1 MKKQLLFLFFA
12 LLALCASAAVGDT
25 FSVGKLNYQVTS
37 NGTTEDYPQ
46 VTVTG
51 LSAEGKA
58 ISSLNLQIQSTVL
71 YNGTRYRVT
80 EIGAYAFYAQKNL
93 VTLWV
98 RWGILRIKNN
108 AFQSCTNLTQARLA
122 SSVDYIESLAFNNCS
137 SLKYVFYANTYFIDS
152 HYASNCMPNNS
163 GMILLVS
170 KAAKNTV
177 ERAKGIAAFKN
188 FATIYR
194 NHEAFDFAFTDGGY
208 YVVSTLPDDKP
219 NKNRHGVFQ
228 LVGLNS
234 SNTEYAPTA
243 SSYTVDGYTYDL
255 AEVTYN
261 ACESNSNLKSVD
273 LSSLSHLKKIDEYA
287 FKDCSALT
295 RIILNSSTPLSIRK
309 EAFANCTSLTT
320 LNLTSN
326 VSVFYAS
333 AVNGC
338 SNLETITV
346 STHNK
351 HLCDVNGIVYS
362 KNKTVLERCPPGH
375 NTTMFNHYSFP
386 STLKEI
392 GFSAFATCKKIQK
405 IYIPYG
411 VKSIG
416 ICFQECTGL
425 TTLQIPSSVTGFGYG
440 TFGNI
445 PNLTYLYCNFSTPP
459 SGMPVGP
466 YSSAPRHTLYVP
478 DEAIEAY
485 KKATYWSTW
494 KNIKGGAYD
503 ATTIDAVETLR
514 YTIHSNKAETINGNS
529 YDGRAMLVYAPDPT
543 TVYSQTYAVPDYVRL
558 PNGKKY
564 AVTAINSNVCSGGMR
579 ASATLT
585 LGANVDSIF
594 SNAFQGKTKLTRL
607 KLNSNLTYIGVNAFY
622 DCRISNDLVLPYGF
636 KKLSPG
642 AFYNNSFKR
651 FVIPGSLISLANTCL
666 ARNNN
671 LEELIIN
678 DPYWARF
685 TSWDLTK
692 IPTSCKLYV
701 PVGSVE
707 AYKNNEKWGKL
718 KVMAG
723 SYDFT
728 YNNANPN
735 RTMFHMTVTSSTPL
749 TVDGMTYAGK
759 AKYVYHPANMTLE
772 SDTTFVCS
780 NYEIDRTNDGS
791 KKYLMTEFGDSAFIW
806 CEQLT
811 NVRVERMKHLERIG
825 NSAFRGTKI
834 TRFTVPASCSHIG
847 NMAFSACSKLSELML
862 RRNQNRTYGR
872 LFYQLNATNFNCYIN
887 WKDHYNLYL
896 DVKNWPTSPGRPAFI
911 DQLTGWVQINDGSTV
926 STFSVHHPV
935 DWNASG
941 LNAYIV
947 TDYDKNKNIAS
958 TMKIGRT
965 SIANGGVLIDG
976 YKQNVIYKL
985 KRPSTV
991 PTSPKNLLLGA
1002 SGVLNLDY
1010 FQVAYVFDKKDKY
1023 FWKPSSGYRAEAGSA
1038 FLQLTNTQAG
1048 NTTKVYIDRWSNAT
1062 GDING
1067 DGEVNV
1073 SDVTAL
1079 INKILGSST
1088 YSDAVCD
1095 INGDG
1100 EINVS
1105 DVTALIN
1112 MILK

>member
-1 MKKQLLFLFFA
+1 MKRFLLSTVIA
-12 LLALCASAAVGDT
+12 LMALCASAAIGDT

-80 EIGAYAFYAQKNL
+80 EIGSYAFYAQKNL

-98 RWGILRIKNN
+98 RWGIRRIKNN

-122 SSVDYIESLAFNNCS
+122 SSVDHIESLAFNNCS
-137 SLKYVFYANTYFIDS
+137 SLKYVFCANDYIKDS
-152 HYASNCMPNNS
+152 NYASNCMPNNS
-163 GMILLVS
+163 GMVLIVS
-170 KAAKNTV
+170 NTAKNTV

-194 NHEAFDFAFTDGGY
+194 NYEAFDFAFTDGGY
-208 YVVSTLPDDKP
+208 YVASNLPDEKP
-219 NKNRHGVFQ
+219 NKNRHGVFK

-261 ACESNSNLKSVD
+261 ACESNTNLKTVD
-273 LSSLSHLKKIDEYA
+273 LSRLSYLRAINDYA
-287 FKDCSALT
+287 FKGCSALT
-295 RIILNSSTPLSIRK
+295 TIKLNSSTSLSIYS

-326 VSVFYAS
+326 VYDIYGS

-338 SNLETITV
+338 SNLKTITV
-346 STHNK
+346 STLNK

-362 KNKTVLERCPPGH
+362 KDKTELVRCPPGH
-375 NTTMFNHYSFP
+375 NTTIFNHSSFP
-386 STLKEI
+386 STLEKI
-392 GFSAFATCKKIQK
+392 GNRAFATCKKIQM
-405 IYIPYG
+405 IHIPYG
-411 VKSIG
+411 VKTIEM
-416 ICFQECTGL
+416 CFQECTGL
-425 TTLQIPSSVTGFGYG
+425 TTLQIPSSVTTFGYAMWG
-440 TFGNI
+440 DI
-445 PNLTYLYCNFSTPP
+445 PNLTYFYYNFSTPP
-459 SGMPVGP
+459 SGMPYGP
-466 YSSAPRHTLYVP
+466 YSSAPRLTLYVP

-494 KNIKGGAYD
+494 KYIKGGAYD
-503 ATTIDAVETLR
+503 VTTNDAMQTLR

-529 YDGRAMLVYAPDPT
+529 YAGRAMLVYAPDPT
-543 TVYSQTYAVPDYVRL
+543 VYSQTYAVPDHVTL
-558 PNGKKY
+558 ANGKKY

-594 SNAFQGKTKLTRL
+594 SNAFKGKTMLTGL
-607 KLNSNLTYIGVNAFY
+607 KLNSKLTYIGVNAFY
-622 DCRISNDLVLPYGF
+622 DCRIANDLALPYGF
-636 KKLSPG
+636 KKLSSG

-651 FVIPGSLISLANTCL
+651 FLIPGSLISLANTCL
-666 ARNNN
+666 ARNNY
-671 LEELIIN
+671 LEELVIN
-678 DPYWARF
+678 DRCWANY
-685 TSWDLTK
+685 TTWDLTK

-701 PVGSVE
+701 PVGSEE
-707 AYKNNEKWGKL
+707 AYKKNEKWGKL
-718 KVMAG
+718 NVMEG

-728 YNNANPN
+728 FNNADPYG
-735 RTMFHMTVTSSTPL
+735 TIYHMTVTSGTPL
-749 TVDGMTYAGK
+749 TVDGVTYAGK
-759 AKYVYHPANMTLE
+759 AKYVYHPANMTLGRY
-772 SDTTFVCS
+772 STFECD
-780 NYEIDRTNDGS
+780 NYETDRTNGGS
-791 KKYLMTEFGDSAFIW
+791 KKYLMTEFGDKVLKW
-806 CEQLT
+806 CDQVT
-811 NVRVERMKHLERIG
+811 TMRVDRMKHLERIG
-825 NSAFRGTKI
+825 NSAFRGTNI
-834 TRFTVPASCSHIG
+834 TQFTVPASCTSIG
-847 NMAFSACSKLSELML
+847 DEAFFDCRKLSELML
-862 RRNQNRTYGR
+862 MRNQNRTYGFR
-872 LFYQLNATNFNCYIN
+872 FYGRNASDFMCYAY
-887 WKDHYNLYL
+887 WKDHYKVYSEAC
-896 DVKNWPTSPGRPAFI
+896 NWTALSGWPSPR
-911 DQLTGWVQINDGSTV
+911 DLVNGWVQINDGSTV
-926 STFSVHHPV
+926 STFSVCHPV

-947 TDYDKNKNIAS
+947 TDYDKNKKIAS
-958 TMKIGRT
+958 TMKVAIT
-965 SIANGGVLIDG
+965 STAYGGVLIDG

-991 PTSPKNLLLGA
+991 PTNPNNLLLGA
-1002 SGVLNLDY
+1002 PNGADLNK
-1010 FQVAYVFDKKDKY
+1010 FQVGYVFDKKDKY

-1038 FLQLTNTQAG
+1038 FLRLTNTQAG
-1048 NTTKVYIDRWSNAT
+1048 NTTKVYIDRWYKAT

-1067 DGEVNV
+1067 DGEINV

-1088 YSDAVCD
+1088 YSDASCD

-1112 MILK
+1112 LILK

>member
-1 MKKQLLFLFFA
+1 MKRFLLSTVIA
-12 LLALCASAAVGDT
+12 LMALCASAAIGDT
-25 FSVGKLNYQVTS
+25 FSVGKLNYLVTS

-58 ISSLNLQIQSTVL
+58 KSSLNLQIQSTVL

-80 EIGAYAFYAQKNL
+80 EIGSYAFYAQKNL

-98 RWGILRIKNN
+98 RWGITRIKNN

-137 SLKYVFYANTYFIDS
+137 SLKYVFCANDYIKDS
-152 HYASNCMPNNS
+152 NYASNCMPNNS
-163 GMILLVS
+163 GMVLLVS
-170 KAAKNTV
+170 NTAKNTV

-208 YVVSTLPDDKP
+208 YVASNLPDEKP
-219 NKNRHGVFQ
+219 NKNRHGVFK

-261 ACESNSNLKSVD
+261 ACESYSNLKTVD
-273 LSSLSHLKKIDEYA
+273 LSRLSYLRAIKDYA
-287 FKDCSALT
+287 FKGCSALT
-295 RIILNSSTPLSIRK
+295 TIKLNSSTSLIIYS

-326 VSVFYAS
+326 VYDIGAS

-338 SNLETITV
+338 SNLKTITV
-346 STHNK
+346 STLNK

-362 KNKTVLERCPPGH
+362 KDKTKLVRCPPGH
-375 NTTMFNHYSFP
+375 NTTIFNHSSFP

-392 GFSAFATCKKIQK
+392 GFEAFATCKKIQM
-405 IYIPYG
+405 IHIPYG
-411 VKSIG
+411 VKSIRM
-416 ICFQECTGL
+416 CFQECTGL
-425 TTLQIPSSVTGFGYG
+425 TTLQIPSSVTDFGYG
-440 TFGNI
+440 TFGFI
-445 PNLTYLYCNFSTPP
+445 PNLTYLYCNLSTPP
-459 SGMPVGP
+459 SGMPYGP
-466 YSSAPRHTLYVP
+466 YSSAPRLTLYVP

-485 KKATYWSTW
+485 KNARYWSTW
-494 KNIKGGAYD
+494 KYIKGGAFDVTTND
-503 ATTIDAVETLR
+503 AMQTLR

-529 YDGRAMLVYAPDPT
+529 YAGRAMLVYAPDPT
-543 TVYSQTYAVPDYVRL
+543 VYSQTYAVPDHVTL
-558 PNGKKY
+558 ANGKKY

-579 ASATLT
+579 ASATLR

-594 SNAFQGKTKLTRL
+594 SNAFQGKTMLTGL
-607 KLNSNLTYIGVNAFY
+607 KLNSKLTYIGVNAFY
-622 DCRISNDLVLPYGF
+622 DCRIANDLALPYGF
-636 KKLSPG
+636 KKLSSG

-651 FVIPGSLISLANTCL
+651 FLIPGSLISMGHTCL
-666 ARNNN
+666 ARNNY
-671 LEELIIN
+671 LEELVIN
-678 DPYWARF
+678 DPYWARS

-728 YNNANPN
+728 YNNADPN
-735 RTMFHMTVTSSTPL
+735 KTIYHMTVTSGTPL
-749 TVDGMTYAGK
+749 TVDGVTYAGK

-772 SDTTFVCS
+772 SPTAFDCTNS
-780 NYEIDRTNDGS
+780 EIDMTNGGS
-791 KKYLMTEFGDSAFIW
+791 KKYLMTEFGDSALIW

-811 NVRVERMKHLERIG
+811 NVRVERMDHLERIG
-825 NSAFRGTKI
+825 NRAFCGTKI
-834 TRFTVPASCSHIG
+834 TQFTVPASCSHIG

-862 RRNQNRTYGR
+862 MRNQNRTYGR

-896 DVKNWPTSPGRPAFI
+896 DVSKWPTSPYRPDCK
-911 DQLTGWVQINDGSTV
+911 DQLNGWVQINDGSTV
-926 STFSVHHPV
+926 STFVVYHPV
-935 DWNASG
+935 DWEASG

-947 TDYDKNKNIAS
+947 DGYDKNKKIAS
-958 TMKIGRT
+958 TMKMGRT
-965 SIANGGVLIDG
+965 STANGVLIEG

-985 KRPSTV
+985 KRPITEPTNPGNYLQGTV
-991 PTSPKNLLLGA
+991 TSE
-1002 SGVLNLDY
+1002 NLDQY
-1010 FQVAYVFDKKDKY
+1010 KVAYVFDKKDKY
-1023 FWKPSSGYRAEAGSA
+1023 FWKPSSGYRSEAGSA
-1038 FLQLTNTQAG
+1038 FLRLTSTQAG
-1048 NTTKVYIDRWSNAT
+1048 NTTKVYIDRWYKAS

-1067 DGEVNV
+1067 DGEINV

-1088 YSDAVCD
+1088 YSDASCD

-1112 MILK
+1112 LILK

>member
-12 LLALCASAAVGDT
+12 LLALCASAAIGDT

-46 VTVTG
+46 VVVTG

-98 RWGILRIKNN
+98 RWGITKIRNN

-122 SSVDYIESLAFNNCS
+122 SSVDYIESSAFNNCS
-137 SLKYVFYANTYFIDS
+137 SLKYVFCANDYIKDS
-152 HYASNCMPNNS
+152 NYASNCMPNNS
-163 GMILLVS
+163 GMVLLVS
-170 KAAKNTV
+170 NTAKNTV
-177 ERAKGIAAFKN
+177 ERAKGIAAFKK

-194 NHEAFDFAFTDGGY
+194 NYEAFDFAFTDGGY
-208 YVVSTLPDDKP
+208 YVASNLPDEKP
-219 NKNRHGVFQ
+219 TKNRHGVFK

-261 ACESNSNLKSVD
+261 ACESNSNLKTVD
-273 LSSLSHLKKIDEYA
+273 LSRLSHLREIGDYA
-287 FKDCSALT
+287 FKGCSALT
-295 RIILNSSTPLSIRK
+295 TIKLNSSTSLGIRT

-326 VSVFYAS
+326 VYDIYGS

-338 SNLETITV
+338 SNLKTITV
-346 STHNK
+346 STLNK

-362 KNKTVLERCPPGH
+362 KDKTELVRCPPGH
-375 NTTMFNHYSFP
+375 NTTIFNHSSFP
-386 STLKEI
+386 STLKKI
-392 GFSAFATCKKIQK
+392 GLRAFATCKKIQR
-405 IYIPYG
+405 IHIPYG
-411 VKSIG
+411 VKTIEM
-416 ICFQECTGL
+416 CFQECTGL
-425 TTLQIPSSVTGFGYG
+425 TTLQIPSSVTDFGYAMWG
-440 TFGNI
+440 DI
-445 PNLTYLYCNFSTPP
+445 PNLTYFYYNFSTPP
-459 SGMPVGP
+459 SGMPYGP
-466 YSSAPRHTLYVP
+466 YSSAPRITLYVP

-494 KNIKGGAYD
+494 KYIKGGAYD
-503 ATTIDAVETLR
+503 VTTNDAMETLR

-543 TVYSQTYAVPDYVRL
+543 VYSQTYAVPDHVTL
-558 PNGKKY
+558 ANGKKY

-594 SNAFQGKTKLTRL
+594 SNAFRGKTMLKGL
-607 KLNSNLTYIGVNAFY
+607 KLNSKLTYIGVNAFY
-622 DCRISNDLVLPYGF
+622 DCRIANDLALPYGF
-636 KKLSPG
+636 KILSSG

-651 FVIPGSLISLANTCL
+651 FLIPGSLISLANTCL

-671 LEELIIN
+671 LEELVIN
-678 DPYWARF
+678 DPFWANY
-685 TSWDLTK
+685 TTWDLTK

-701 PVGSVE
+701 PVGSEE
-707 AYKNNEKWGKL
+707 AYKKNEKWGKL
-718 KVMAG
+718 NVMEG

-728 YNNANPN
+728 YNNADPYG
-735 RTMFHMTVTSSTPL
+735 TIYHMTVTSGTPL
-749 TVDGMTYAGK
+749 TVDGVTYAGK

-772 SDTTFVCS
+772 RYSTFECD
-780 NYEIDRTNDGS
+780 NYETDRTNGGS
-791 KKYLMTEFGDSAFIW
+791 KKYLMTEFGDKVLKW
-806 CEQLT
+806 CDQVT
-811 NVRVERMKHLERIG
+811 TMRVDRMKHLERIG
-825 NSAFRGTKI
+825 KSAFELSGVTQ
-834 TRFTVPASCSHIG
+834 FTVPASCTSIG
-847 NMAFSACSKLSELML
+847 DEAFFDCRKLSELML
-862 RRNQNRTYGR
+862 MRNQNRTYGYR
-872 LFYQLNATNFNCYIN
+872 FYGRNASDFMCYAY
-887 WKDHYNLYL
+887 WKDHYKVYYEAC
-896 DVKNWPTSPGRPAFI
+896 NWTALSGWPSPR
-911 DQLTGWVQINDGSTV
+911 DLVNGWVQINDGSTV
-926 STFSVHHPV
+926 STFAINHPV

-947 TDYDKNKNIAS
+947 TDYDKNKKIAS
-958 TMKIGRT
+958 TMKVAIT
-965 SIANGGVLIDG
+965 STAYGGVLIDG

-1002 SGVLNLDY
+1002 PGGANLDK
-1010 FQVAYVFDKKDKY
+1010 FQVGYVFDKKDKY

-1038 FLQLTNTQAG
+1038 FLRLTNTQAG
-1048 NTTKVYIDRWSNAT
+1048 NTTKVYIDRWLKAT

-1088 YSDAVCD
+1088 YSDTVCD

-1112 MILK
+1112 LILK

>member
-1 MKKQLLFLFFA
+1 MKKFLLSTVIA
-12 LLALCASAAVGDT
+12 LMALCASAAIGDT

-98 RWGILRIKNN
+98 RWGITRIKNN

-137 SLKYVFYANTYFIDS
+137 SLKYVFCANDYIKDS
-152 HYASNCMPNNS
+152 NYASNCMPNNS
-163 GMILLVS
+163 GMVLLVS
-170 KAAKNTV
+170 KTAKNTV

-194 NHEAFDFAFTDGGY
+194 NYEAFDFAFTDGGY
-208 YVVSTLPDDKP
+208 YVASNLPDEKP
-219 NKNRHGVFQ
+219 NKNRHGVFK

-255 AEVTYN
+255 AEITHN
-261 ACESNSNLKSVD
+261 ACESYSNLKTVD
-273 LSSLSHLKKIDEYA
+273 LSRLSYLRAIKDYA
-287 FKDCSALT
+287 FKGCSALT
-295 RIILNSSTPLSIRK
+295 TIKLNSSTSLIIYS

-326 VSVFYAS
+326 VYDIWGS

-338 SNLETITV
+338 SNLKTITV
-346 STHNK
+346 STLNK

-362 KNKTVLERCPPGH
+362 KDKTELVRCPPGH
-375 NTTMFNHYSFP
+375 NTTIFNHSSFP
-386 STLKEI
+386 STLKKI
-392 GFSAFATCKKIQK
+392 GLRAFATCKKIQM
-405 IYIPYG
+405 IHIPYG
-411 VKSIG
+411 VKTIEM
-416 ICFQECTGL
+416 CFQECTGL
-425 TTLQIPSSVTGFGYG
+425 TTLQIPSSVTDFGYAMWG
-440 TFGNI
+440 DI
-445 PNLTYLYCNFSTPP
+445 PNLTYFYYNFSTPP
-459 SGMPVGP
+459 SGMPYGP
-466 YSSAPRHTLYVP
+466 YSSAPRITLYVP

-494 KNIKGGAYD
+494 KYIKGGAYD
-503 ATTIDAVETLR
+503 VTTNDAVETLR

-529 YDGRAMLVYAPDPT
+529 YAGRAMLVYAPDPT
-543 TVYSQTYAVPDYVRL
+543 VYSQTYAVPDHVTL
-558 PNGKKY
+558 ANGKKY

-594 SNAFQGKTKLTRL
+594 SNAFKGKTMLKEL
-607 KLNSNLTYIGVNAFY
+607 KLNSKLTYIGVNAFY
-622 DCRISNDLVLPYGF
+622 DCRIANDLALPYGF
-636 KKLSPG
+636 KKLSSG

-651 FVIPGSLISLANTCL
+651 FLIPGSLISLANTCL
-666 ARNNN
+666 ARNNY
-671 LEELIIN
+671 LEELVIN
-678 DPYWARF
+678 DRCWANY
-685 TSWDLTK
+685 TTWDLTK

-701 PVGSVE
+701 PVGSEE
-707 AYKNNEKWGKL
+707 AYKKNEKWGKL
-718 KVMAG
+718 NVMEG

-728 YNNANPN
+728 YNNADPYG
-735 RTMFHMTVTSSTPL
+735 TIYHMTVTSGTPL
-749 TVDGMTYAGK
+749 TVDGVTYAGK

-772 SDTTFVCS
+772 SPTTFGCD
-780 NYEIDRTNDGS
+780 NYETDRTNGGS
-791 KKYLMTEFGDSAFIW
+791 KKYLMTEFGDNLLKM
-806 CEQLT
+806 CDQVT
-811 NVRVERMKHLERIG
+811 TVRVDRMKHLERIG
-825 NSAFRGTKI
+825 KSAFENSGVTQ
-834 TRFTVPASCSHIG
+834 FTVPASCTSIG
-847 NMAFSACSKLSELML
+847 DEAFFDCRKLSELML
-862 RRNQNRTYGR
+862 MRNQNRTYGFR
-872 LFYQLNATNFNCYIN
+872 FYGRNASDFMCYAY
-887 WKDHYNLYL
+887 WKDHYKVYSEAC
-896 DVKNWPTSPGRPAFI
+896 NWRALSGWPSPR
-911 DQLTGWVQINDGSTV
+911 DLVNGWVQINDGSTV
-926 STFSVHHPV
+926 STFSVCHPV

-947 TDYDKNKNIAS
+947 TDYDKNKKIAS
-958 TMKIGRT
+958 TMKVAIT
-965 SIANGGVLIDG
+965 STAYGGVLIDG

-991 PTSPKNLLLGA
+991 PTNPNNLLLGA
-1002 SGVLNLDY
+1002 PNGADLNK
-1010 FQVAYVFDKKDKY
+1010 FQVGYVFDKKDKY

-1038 FLQLTNTQAG
+1038 FLRLTNTQAG
-1048 NTTKVYIDRWSNAT
+1048 NTTKVYIDRWNKAT

-1067 DGEVNV
+1067 DGEINV

-1112 MILK
+1112 LILK

>member
-1 MKKQLLFLFFA
+1 MKRFLLSTVIA
-12 LLALCASAAVGDT
+12 LMALCASAAIGDT

-46 VTVTG
+46 VVVTG

-98 RWGILRIKNN
+98 RWGITRIKNN

-137 SLKYVFYANTYFIDS
+137 SLKYVFCANDYIKDS
-152 HYASNCMPNNS
+152 NYASNCMPNNS
-163 GMILLVS
+163 GMVLLVS
-170 KAAKNTV
+170 NTAKNTV

-194 NHEAFDFAFTDGGY
+194 NYEAFDFAFTDGGY
-208 YVVSTLPDDKP
+208 YVASNLPDEKP
-219 NKNRHGVFQ
+219 NKNRHGVFK

-261 ACESNSNLKSVD
+261 ACESNTNLKTVD
-273 LSSLSHLKKIDEYA
+273 LSRLSYLRAINDYA
-287 FKDCSALT
+287 FKGCSALT
-295 RIILNSSTPLSIRK
+295 TIKLNSSTSLSIYS

-326 VSVFYAS
+326 VYDIYGS

-338 SNLETITV
+338 SNLKTITV
-346 STHNK
+346 STLNK

-362 KNKTVLERCPPGH
+362 KDKTELVRCPPGH
-375 NTTMFNHYSFP
+375 NTTIFNHSSFP

-392 GFSAFATCKKIQK
+392 GFEAFATCKKIQMVH
-405 IYIPYG
+405 IPYG
-411 VKSIG
+411 VKSIRR
-416 ICFQECTGL
+416 CFQECTGL
-425 TTLQIPSSVTGFGYG
+425 TTLQIPSSATDFGYG
-440 TFGNI
+440 TFGFI
-445 PNLTYLYCNFSTPP
+445 PNLTYLYCNLSTPP
-459 SGMPVGP
+459 SGMPYGP
-466 YSSAPRHTLYVP
+466 YSSAPRLTLYVP

-485 KKATYWSTW
+485 KNARYWSTW
-494 KNIKGGAYD
+494 KYIKGGAFDVTTND
-503 ATTIDAVETLR
+503 AMQTLR

-529 YDGRAMLVYAPDPT
+529 YAGRAMLVYAPDPT
-543 TVYSQTYAVPDYVRL
+543 VYSQTYAVPDHVTL
-558 PNGKKY
+558 ANGKKY

-579 ASATLT
+579 ASATLR

-594 SNAFQGKTKLTRL
+594 SNAFQGKTMLTGL
-607 KLNSNLTYIGVNAFY
+607 KLNSNLTFIGVNAFY
-622 DCRISNDLVLPYGF
+622 DCRIANDLALPYGF

-651 FVIPGSLISLANTCL
+651 FLIPGSLVSLGYNAL
-666 ARNNN
+666 AKNNY
-671 LEELIIN
+671 LQELVIN
-678 DPYWARF
+678 DPYWAKS
-685 TSWDLTK
+685 TGWDLTK

-707 AYKNNEKWGKL
+707 AYKNNEKWGTL

-728 YNNANPN
+728 YNNADPYG
-735 RTMFHMTVTSSTPL
+735 TIYHMTVTSGTPL
-749 TVDGMTYAGK
+749 TVDGVTYAGK

-772 SDTTFVCS
+772 SPTAFDCTNS
-780 NYEIDRTNDGS
+780 EIDMTNGGS
-791 KKYLMTEFGDSAFIW
+791 KKYLMTEFGDSALIW

-811 NVRVERMKHLERIG
+811 NVRVERMDHLERIG

-834 TRFTVPASCSHIG
+834 TQFTVPASCSHIG
-847 NMAFSACSKLSELML
+847 NMAFSACYKLSELML
-862 RRNQNRTYGR
+862 MRNQNRTYGR
-872 LFYQLNATNFNCYIN
+872 FFYQLNATNFNCYIN

-896 DVKNWPTSPGRPAFI
+896 DVSKWPTSPYRPDCK
-911 DQLTGWVQINDGSTV
+911 DQLNGWVQINDGSTV
-926 STFSVHHPV
+926 STFVVYHPV
-935 DWNASG
+935 DWEASG

-947 TDYDKNKNIAS
+947 DGYDKNKKIAS
-958 TMKIGRT
+958 TMKMGRT
-965 SIANGGVLIDG
+965 STANGVLIEG

-985 KRPSTV
+985 KRPITEPTNPGNYLQGTV
-991 PTSPKNLLLGA
+991 TSE
-1002 SGVLNLDY
+1002 NLDQY
-1010 FQVAYVFDKKDKY
+1010 KVAYVFDKKDKN
-1023 FWKPSSGYRAEAGSA
+1023 FWKPSSGYRSEAGSA
-1038 FLQLTNTQAG
+1038 FLRLTNTQAG
-1048 NTTKVYIDRWSNAT
+1048 NTIKVYIDRWYKAT

-1088 YSDAVCD
+1088 YSDASCD

-1112 MILK
+1112 LILK

>member
-1 MKKQLLFLFFA
+1 M
-12 LLALCASAAVGDT
+12 
-25 FSVGKLNYQVTS
+25 
-37 NGTTEDYPQ
+37 
-46 VTVTG
+46 
-51 LSAEGKA
+51 
-58 ISSLNLQIQSTVL
+58 
-71 YNGTRYRVT
+71 
-80 EIGAYAFYAQKNL
+80 
-93 VTLWV
+93 
-98 RWGILRIKNN
+98 
-108 AFQSCTNLTQARLA
+108 
-122 SSVDYIESLAFNNCS
+122 
-137 SLKYVFYANTYFIDS
+137 
-152 HYASNCMPNNS
+152 
-163 GMILLVS
+163 
-170 KAAKNTV
+170 
-177 ERAKGIAAFKN
+177 
-188 FATIYR
+188 
-194 NHEAFDFAFTDGGY
+194 
-208 YVVSTLPDDKP
+208 
-219 NKNRHGVFQ
+219 
-228 LVGLNS
+228 
-234 SNTEYAPTA
+234 
-243 SSYTVDGYTYDL
+243 
-255 AEVTYN
+255 
-261 ACESNSNLKSVD
+261 
-273 LSSLSHLKKIDEYA
+273 
-287 FKDCSALT
+287 
-295 RIILNSSTPLSIRK
+295 
-309 EAFANCTSLTT
+309 
-320 LNLTSN
+320 
-326 VSVFYAS
+326 
-333 AVNGC
+333 
-338 SNLETITV
+338 
-346 STHNK
+346 
-351 HLCDVNGIVYS
+351 
-362 KNKTVLERCPPGH
+362 GH
-375 NTTMFNHYSFP
+375 
-386 STLKEI
+386 
-392 GFSAFATCKKIQK
+392 
-405 IYIPYG
+405 
-411 VKSIG
+411 
-416 ICFQECTGL
+416 
-425 TTLQIPSSVTGFGYG
+425 
-440 TFGNI
+440 
-445 PNLTYLYCNFSTPP
+445 
-459 SGMPVGP
+459 
-466 YSSAPRHTLYVP
+466 
-478 DEAIEAY
+478 
-485 KKATYWSTW
+485 
-494 KNIKGGAYD
+494 
-503 ATTIDAVETLR
+503 
-514 YTIHSNKAETINGNS
+514 
-529 YDGRAMLVYAPDPT
+529 
-543 TVYSQTYAVPDYVRL
+543 
-558 PNGKKY
+558 
-564 AVTAINSNVCSGGMR
+564 
-579 ASATLT
+579 
-585 LGANVDSIF
+585 
-594 SNAFQGKTKLTRL
+594 
-607 KLNSNLTYIGVNAFY
+607 
-622 DCRISNDLVLPYGF
+622 
-636 KKLSPG
+636 
-642 AFYNNSFKR
+642 
-651 FVIPGSLISLANTCL
+651 TCL
-666 ARNNN
+666 ARNNY
-671 LEELIIN
+671 LEELVIN
-678 DPYWARF
+678 DPYWARS

-718 KVMAG
+718 NVMAG

-728 YNNANPN
+728 YNNADPY
-735 RTMFHMTVTSSTPL
+735 RTIYHMTVTSSTPL

-935 DWNASG
+935 DWEASG

-947 TDYDKNKNIAS
+947 TDYDKNKKIAS

-1023 FWKPSSGYRAEAGSA
+1023 FWKPSSGYRAEPGSA

-1067 DGEVNV
+1067 DGEINV

-1088 YSDAVCD
+1088 YSDASCD

-1112 MILK
+1112 LILK

>member
-1 MKKQLLFLFFA
+1 MKRFLLSTVIA
-12 LLALCASAAVGDT
+12 LMALCASAAIGDT
-25 FSVGKLNYQVTS
+25 FSVGKLNYLVTS

-80 EIGAYAFYAQKNL
+80 EIGSYAFYAQKNL

-98 RWGILRIKNN
+98 RWGITRIKNN

-137 SLKYVFYANTYFIDS
+137 SLKYVFCANDYIKDS
-152 HYASNCMPNNS
+152 NYASNCMPNNS
-163 GMILLVS
+163 GMVLLVS
-170 KAAKNTV
+170 NTAQNTV
-177 ERAKGIAAFKN
+177 ERAKGVAAFKN

-208 YVVSTLPDDKP
+208 YVASNLPDEKP
-219 NKNRHGVFQ
+219 NKNRHGVFK

-255 AEVTYN
+255 AEITYN
-261 ACESNSNLKSVD
+261 ACESYSNLKTVD
-273 LSSLSHLKKIDEYA
+273 LSRLSYLRAIKGYA
-287 FKDCSALT
+287 FKGCSALT
-295 RIILNSSTPLSIRK
+295 TIKLNSSTSLIIYS

-326 VSVFYAS
+326 VYDFGAS

-338 SNLETITV
+338 SNLKTITV
-346 STHNK
+346 STLNK
-351 HLCDVNGIVYS
+351 YLCDVNGIVYS
-362 KNKTVLERCPPGH
+362 KDKTKLVRCPPGH
-375 NTTMFNHYSFP
+375 NTTIFNHSSFP

-392 GFSAFATCKKIQK
+392 GFEAFATCKKIQMVH
-405 IYIPYG
+405 IPYG
-411 VKSIG
+411 VKSIRM
-416 ICFQECTGL
+416 CFQECTGL
-425 TTLQIPSSVTGFGYG
+425 TTLQIPSSATDFGYG
-440 TFGNI
+440 TFGFI
-445 PNLTYLYCNFSTPP
+445 PNLTYLYCNLSTPP
-459 SGMPVGP
+459 SGMPYGP
-466 YSSAPRHTLYVP
+466 YSSAPRLTLYVP

-485 KKATYWSTW
+485 KNARYWSTW
-494 KNIKGGAYD
+494 KYIKGGAFDVTTND
-503 ATTIDAVETLR
+503 AMQTLR

-529 YDGRAMLVYAPDPT
+529 YAGRAMLVYAPDPT
-543 TVYSQTYAVPDYVRL
+543 VYSQTYAVPDHVTL
-558 PNGKKY
+558 ANGKKY

-579 ASATLT
+579 ASATLK

-594 SNAFQGKTKLTRL
+594 SNAFQGKTMLTGL

-622 DCRISNDLVLPYGF
+622 DCRIANDLALPYGF
-636 KKLSPG
+636 KKLSSG

-651 FVIPGSLISLANTCL
+651 FLIPGSLISMGHTCL
-666 ARNNN
+666 ARNNY
-671 LEELIIN
+671 LEELVIN
-678 DPYWARF
+678 DPYWARS
-685 TSWDLTK
+685 TGWDLTK

-728 YNNANPN
+728 YNNADPN
-735 RTMFHMTVTSSTPL
+735 KTIYHMTVTSGTPL
-749 TVDGMTYAGK
+749 TVDGVTYAGK

-772 SDTTFVCS
+772 SPTAFDCTNS
-780 NYEIDRTNDGS
+780 EIDMTNGGS
-791 KKYLMTEFGDSAFIW
+791 KKYLMTEFGDSALIW

-811 NVRVERMKHLERIG
+811 NVRVERMDHLERIG

-834 TRFTVPASCSHIG
+834 TQFTVPASCSHIG

-862 RRNQNRTYGR
+862 MRNQNRTYGR

-896 DVKNWPTSPGRPAFI
+896 DVSKWPTSPYRPDCK
-911 DQLTGWVQINDGSTV
+911 DQLNGWVQINDGSTV
-926 STFSVHHPV
+926 STFVVYHPV
-935 DWNASG
+935 DWEASG

-947 TDYDKNKNIAS
+947 DGYDKNKKIAS
-958 TMKIGRT
+958 TMKMGRT
-965 SIANGGVLIDG
+965 STANGVLIEG

-985 KRPSTV
+985 KRPITEPTNPGNYLQGTV
-991 PTSPKNLLLGA
+991 TSE
-1002 SGVLNLDY
+1002 NLDQY
-1010 FQVAYVFDKKDKY
+1010 KVAYVFDKKDKY
-1023 FWKPSSGYRAEAGSA
+1023 FWKPSSGYRSEAGSA
-1038 FLQLTNTQAG
+1038 FLRLTSTQAG
-1048 NTTKVYIDRWSNAT
+1048 NTTKVYIDRWYKAS

-1067 DGEVNV
+1067 DGEINV

-1088 YSDAVCD
+1088 YSDASCD

-1112 MILK
+1112 LILK

>member
-1 MKKQLLFLFFA
+1 MKKFLLSTVIA
-12 LLALCASAAVGDT
+12 LLALCASAAIGDT

-98 RWGILRIKNN
+98 RWGITRIKNN

-137 SLKYVFYANTYFIDS
+137 SLKYVFCANTYIKDS
-152 HYASNCMPNNS
+152 NYASNCMPNNS
-163 GMILLVS
+163 GMVLIVS
-170 KAAKNTV
+170 NAAQNTV
-177 ERAKGIAAFKN
+177 ERAKGVAAFKN

-208 YVVSTLPDDKP
+208 YVASNLPDEKP
-219 NKNRHGVFQ
+219 NKNRHGVFK

-255 AEVTYN
+255 AEITYN
-261 ACESNSNLKSVD
+261 ACESNTNLKTVD
-273 LSSLSHLKKIDEYA
+273 LSRLSYLREIWNYA
-287 FKDCSALT
+287 FKGCSALT
-295 RIILNSSTPLSIRK
+295 TVKLNSSTSLGIRT

-326 VSVFYAS
+326 VYDFSAS

-338 SNLETITV
+338 NNLKTITV
-346 STHNK
+346 STLNK

-362 KNKTVLERCPPGH
+362 KDKTELVRCPPGH
-375 NTTMFNHYSFP
+375 NTTIFNHSSFP

-392 GFSAFATCKKIQK
+392 GFEAFATCKKIQMVH
-405 IYIPYG
+405 IPYG
-411 VKSIG
+411 VKSIRM
-416 ICFQECTGL
+416 CFQECTGL
-425 TTLQIPSSVTGFGYG
+425 TTLQIPSSATDFGYG
-440 TFGNI
+440 TFGFI
-445 PNLTYLYCNFSTPP
+445 PNLTYLYCNLSTPP
-459 SGMPVGP
+459 SGMPYGP
-466 YSSAPRHTLYVP
+466 YSSAPRLTLYVP

-485 KKATYWSTW
+485 KNARYWSTW
-494 KNIKGGAYD
+494 KYIKGGAFDVTTND
-503 ATTIDAVETLR
+503 AMQTLR

-529 YDGRAMLVYAPDPT
+529 YAGRAMLVYAPDPT
-543 TVYSQTYAVPDYVRL
+543 VYSQTYAVPDHVTL
-558 PNGKKY
+558 ANGKKY

-579 ASATLT
+579 ASATLK

-594 SNAFQGKTKLTRL
+594 SNAFQGKTMLTGL
-607 KLNSNLTYIGVNAFY
+607 KLNSKLTYIGVNAFY
-622 DCRISNDLVLPYGF
+622 DCRIANDLALPYGF
-636 KKLSPG
+636 KKLSSG

-651 FVIPGSLISLANTCL
+651 FLIPGSLISMGHTCL
-666 ARNNN
+666 ARNNY
-671 LEELIIN
+671 LEELVIN
-678 DPYWARF
+678 DPYWARS

-707 AYKNNEKWGKL
+707 AYKNNEKWGTL

-728 YNNANPN
+728 YNNADPYG
-735 RTMFHMTVTSSTPL
+735 TIYHMTVTSGTPL
-749 TVDGMTYAGK
+749 TVDGVTYAGK

-772 SDTTFVCS
+772 SPTAFDCTNS
-780 NYEIDRTNDGS
+780 EIDMTNGGS
-791 KKYLMTEFGDSAFIW
+791 KKYLMTEFGDSALIW

-811 NVRVERMKHLERIG
+811 NVRVERMDHLERIG

-834 TRFTVPASCSHIG
+834 TQFTVPASCSHIG

-862 RRNQNRTYGR
+862 MRNQNRTYGR

-896 DVKNWPTSPGRPAFI
+896 DVSKWPTSPYRPDCK
-911 DQLTGWVQINDGSTV
+911 DQLNGWVQINDGSTV
-926 STFSVHHPV
+926 STFVVYHPV
-935 DWNASG
+935 DWEASG

-947 TDYDKNKNIAS
+947 DGYDKNKKIAS
-958 TMKIGRT
+958 TMKMGRT
-965 SIANGGVLIDG
+965 STANGVLIEG

-985 KRPSTV
+985 KRPITEPTNPGNYLQGTV
-991 PTSPKNLLLGA
+991 TSE
-1002 SGVLNLDY
+1002 NLDQY
-1010 FQVAYVFDKKDKY
+1010 KVAYVFDKKDKY
-1023 FWKPSSGYRAEAGSA
+1023 FWKPSSGYRSEAGSA
-1038 FLQLTNTQAG
+1038 FLWLTSTQAG
-1048 NTTKVYIDRWSNAT
+1048 NTTKVYIDRWYKAT

-1067 DGEVNV
+1067 DGEINV

>member
-1 MKKQLLFLFFA
+1 MKKFLLSTVIA
-12 LLALCASAAVGDT
+12 LMALCASAAIGDT

-46 VTVTG
+46 VVVTG

-122 SSVDYIESLAFNNCS
+122 SSVDYIESSAFNNCS

-170 KAAKNTV
+170 NAAKNTV
-177 ERAKGIAAFKN
+177 ERAKGISAFKK

-208 YVVSTLPDDKP
+208 YVASTLPDDKP
-219 NKNRHGVFQ
+219 TKNRHGVFK

-261 ACESNSNLKSVD
+261 ACESNSNLKTVD
-273 LSSLSHLKKIDEYA
+273 LSRLSHLREIWDYA
-287 FKDCSALT
+287 FKGCSALT
-295 RIILNSSTPLSIRK
+295 TIKLNSSTSLGIRT

-320 LNLTSN
+320 LNLPSN
-326 VSVFYAS
+326 VYDIYGS

-338 SNLETITV
+338 SNLKTITV
-346 STHNK
+346 STLNK

-362 KNKTVLERCPPGH
+362 KDKTELVRCPPGH
-375 NTTMFNHYSFP
+375 NTTIFNHSSFP
-386 STLKEI
+386 STLKKI
-392 GFSAFATCKKIQK
+392 GLRAFATCKKIQR
-405 IYIPYG
+405 IHIPYG
-411 VKSIG
+411 VKTIEM
-416 ICFQECTGL
+416 CFQECTGL
-425 TTLQIPSSVTGFGYG
+425 TTLQIPSSATDFGYAMWG
-440 TFGNI
+440 DI
-445 PNLTYLYCNFSTPP
+445 PNLTYFYYNFSTPP

-466 YSSAPRHTLYVP
+466 YSSAPRITLYVP

-494 KNIKGGAYD
+494 KYIKGGAYD
-503 ATTIDAVETLR
+503 VTTNDAVETLR

-529 YDGRAMLVYAPDPT
+529 YAGRAMLVYAPDPT
-543 TVYSQTYAVPDYVRL
+543 VYSQTYAVPDHVTL
-558 PNGKKY
+558 ANGKKY

-594 SNAFQGKTKLTRL
+594 SNAFRGKTMLKEL
-607 KLNSNLTYIGVNAFY
+607 KLNSKLTYIGVNAFY
-622 DCRISNDLVLPYGF
+622 DCRIANDLALPYGF
-636 KKLSPG
+636 KKLSSG

-651 FVIPGSLISLANTCL
+651 FLIPGSLISLANTCL

-671 LEELIIN
+671 LEELVIN
-678 DPYWARF
+678 DPFWANY
-685 TSWDLTK
+685 TTWDLTK

-701 PVGSVE
+701 PVGSEE
-707 AYKNNEKWGKL
+707 AYKKNEKWGKL
-718 KVMAG
+718 NVMEG

-728 YNNANPN
+728 YNNADPYG
-735 RTMFHMTVTSSTPL
+735 TIYHMTVTSGTPL
-749 TVDGMTYAGK
+749 TVDGVTYAGK

-772 SDTTFVCS
+772 SPTTFGCD
-780 NYEIDRTNDGS
+780 NYETDRTNGGS
-791 KKYLMTEFGDSAFIW
+791 KKYLMTEFGDKVLKW
-806 CEQLT
+806 CDQVT
-811 NVRVERMKHLERIG
+811 TVRVDRMKHLERIG
-825 NSAFRGTKI
+825 KSAFERSGVTQ
-834 TRFTVPASCSHIG
+834 FTVPESCSSIG
-847 NMAFSACSKLSELML
+847 DEAFFDCRKLSELML
-862 RRNQNRTYGR
+862 MRNQNRTYGYR
-872 LFYQLNATNFNCYIN
+872 FYGRNASDFMCYAY
-887 WKDHYNLYL
+887 WKDHYKVYYEAC
-896 DVKNWPTSPGRPAFI
+896 NWTALSGWPSPR
-911 DQLTGWVQINDGSTV
+911 DLVNGWVQINDGSTV
-926 STFSVHHPV
+926 STFAITHPV

-947 TDYDKNKNIAS
+947 TDYDKNKKIAS
-958 TMKIGRT
+958 TMKVAIT
-965 SIANGGVLIDG
+965 STAYGGVLIDG

-991 PTSPKNLLLGA
+991 PTNPKNLLLGA
-1002 SGVLNLDY
+1002 PGGADLDK
-1010 FQVAYVFDKKDKY
+1010 FQVGYVFDKKDKY
-1023 FWKPSSGYRAEAGSA
+1023 FWKPSSGYRAEPGSA
-1038 FLQLTNTQAG
+1038 FLRLSNTQAG
-1048 NTTKVYIDRWSNAT
+1048 NTTKVYIDRWLKAT

-1112 MILK
+1112 LILK

>member
-1 MKKQLLFLFFA
+1 MKRFLLSTVIA
-12 LLALCASAAVGDT
+12 LMALCASAAIGDT
-25 FSVGKLNYQVTS
+25 FSVGKLNYLVTS

-98 RWGILRIKNN
+98 RWGITRIKNN

-137 SLKYVFYANTYFIDS
+137 SLKYVFCANDYIKDS
-152 HYASNCMPNNS
+152 NYASNCMPNNS
-163 GMILLVS
+163 GMVLLVS
-170 KAAKNTV
+170 NTAKNTV

-194 NHEAFDFAFTDGGY
+194 NHEAFDFVFTDGGY
-208 YVVSTLPDDKP
+208 YVASNLPDEKP
-219 NKNRHGVFQ
+219 NKNRHGVFK

-261 ACESNSNLKSVD
+261 ACESYSNLKTVD
-273 LSSLSHLKKIDEYA
+273 LSRLSYLRAIKDYA
-287 FKDCSALT
+287 FKGCSALT
-295 RIILNSSTPLSIRK
+295 TIKLNSSTSLIIYS

-326 VSVFYAS
+326 VYDIGAS

-338 SNLETITV
+338 SNLKTITV
-346 STHNK
+346 STLNK
-351 HLCDVNGIVYS
+351 YLCDVNGIVYS
-362 KNKTVLERCPPGH
+362 KDKTKLVRCPPGH
-375 NTTMFNHYSFP
+375 NTTIFNHSSFP

-392 GFSAFATCKKIQK
+392 GFEAFATCKKIRMVH
-405 IYIPYG
+405 IPYG
-411 VKSIG
+411 VKSIRM
-416 ICFQECTGL
+416 CFQECTGL
-425 TTLQIPSSVTGFGYG
+425 TTLQIPSSATDFGYG
-440 TFGNI
+440 TFGFI
-445 PNLTYLYCNFSTPP
+445 PNLTYLYCNLSTPP
-459 SGMPVGP
+459 SGMPYGP
-466 YSSAPRHTLYVP
+466 YSSAPRLTLYVP

-485 KKATYWSTW
+485 KNARYWSTW
-494 KNIKGGAYD
+494 KYIKGGAFDVTTND
-503 ATTIDAVETLR
+503 AMETLR

-529 YDGRAMLVYAPDPT
+529 YAGRAMLVYAPDPT
-543 TVYSQTYAVPDYVRL
+543 VYSQTYAVPDHVTL
-558 PNGKKY
+558 ANGKKY

-579 ASATLT
+579 ASATLR

-594 SNAFQGKTKLTRL
+594 SNAFQGKTMLTGL

-622 DCRISNDLVLPYGF
+622 DCRIANDLALPYGF
-636 KKLSPG
+636 KKLSSG

-651 FVIPGSLISLANTCL
+651 FLIPGSLISMGHTCL
-666 ARNNN
+666 ARNNY
-671 LEELIIN
+671 LEELVIN
-678 DPYWARF
+678 DPYWAKS

-728 YNNANPN
+728 YNNADPN
-735 RTMFHMTVTSSTPL
+735 KTIYHMTVTSGTPL
-749 TVDGMTYAGK
+749 TVDGVTYAGK

-772 SDTTFVCS
+772 SPTAFDCTNS
-780 NYEIDRTNDGS
+780 EIDMTNGGS
-791 KKYLMTEFGDSAFIW
+791 KKYLMTEFGDSALIW

-811 NVRVERMKHLERIG
+811 NVRVERMDHLERIG

-834 TRFTVPASCSHIG
+834 TQFTVPASCFHIG

-862 RRNQNRTYGR
+862 MRNQNRTYGR

-896 DVKNWPTSPGRPAFI
+896 DVSKWPTSPYRPDCK
-911 DQLTGWVQINDGSTV
+911 DQLNGWVQINDGSTV
-926 STFSVHHPV
+926 STFVVYHPV
-935 DWNASG
+935 DWEASG

-947 TDYDKNKNIAS
+947 DGYDKNKKIAS
-958 TMKIGRT
+958 TMKMGRT
-965 SIANGGVLIDG
+965 STANGVLIEG

-985 KRPSTV
+985 KRPITEPTNPGNYLQGTV
-991 PTSPKNLLLGA
+991 TSE
-1002 SGVLNLDY
+1002 NLDQY
-1010 FQVAYVFDKKDKY
+1010 KVAYVFDKKDKY
-1023 FWKPSSGYRAEAGSA
+1023 FWKPSSGYRSEAGSA
-1038 FLQLTNTQAG
+1038 FLRLTSTQAG
-1048 NTTKVYIDRWSNAT
+1048 NTTKVYIDRWYKAS

-1067 DGEVNV
+1067 DGEINV

-1088 YSDAVCD
+1088 YSDASCD

-1112 MILK
+1112 QILK

>member
-1 MKKQLLFLFFA
+1 MKRFLLSTVIA
-12 LLALCASAAVGDT
+12 LMALCASAAIGDT

-80 EIGAYAFYAQKNL
+80 EIGSYAFYAQKNL

-98 RWGILRIKNN
+98 RWGIRRIKNN

-137 SLKYVFYANTYFIDS
+137 SLKYVFCANTYIKDS
-152 HYASNCMPNNS
+152 NYASNCMPNNS
-163 GMILLVS
+163 GMVLIVS
-170 KAAKNTV
+170 NAAQNTV
-177 ERAKGIAAFKN
+177 ERAKGVAAFKN

-194 NHEAFDFAFTDGGY
+194 NYEAFDFAFTDGGY
-208 YVVSTLPDDKP
+208 YVVTVFPDDQP
-219 NKNRHGVFQ
+219 NKNRHGVFK

-255 AEVTYN
+255 AEITYN
-261 ACESNSNLKSVD
+261 ACESNTNLKTVD
-273 LSSLSHLKKIDEYA
+273 LSRLSYLREIWNYA
-287 FKDCSALT
+287 FKGCSALT
-295 RIILNSSTPLSIRK
+295 TIKLNSSTSLGIET

-326 VSVFYAS
+326 VYDFSAS

-338 SNLETITV
+338 SNLKTITV
-346 STHNK
+346 STLNK

-362 KNKTVLERCPPGH
+362 KDKTKLVRCPPGH
-375 NTTMFNHYSFP
+375 NTTIFNHSSFP

-392 GFSAFATCKKIQK
+392 GFEAFATCKKIQK
-405 IYIPYG
+405 VHIPYG
-411 VKSIG
+411 VKSIRM
-416 ICFQECTGL
+416 CFQECTGL
-425 TTLQIPSSVTGFGYG
+425 TTLQIPSSATDFGYG
-440 TFGNI
+440 TFGFI
-445 PNLTYLYCNFSTPP
+445 PNLTYLYCNLSTPP
-459 SGMPVGP
+459 SGMPYGP
-466 YSSAPRHTLYVP
+466 YSSAPRLTLYVP

-485 KKATYWSTW
+485 KNATYWSTW
-494 KNIKGGAYD
+494 KYIKGGAFDVTTND
-503 ATTIDAVETLR
+503 AMETLR

-529 YDGRAMLVYAPDPT
+529 YAGRAMLVYAPDPT
-543 TVYSQTYAVPDYVRL
+543 VYSQTYAVPDHVTL
-558 PNGKKY
+558 ANGKKY

-594 SNAFQGKTKLTRL
+594 SNAFKGKTMLTGL

-622 DCRISNDLVLPYGF
+622 DCRIANDLALPYGF
-636 KKLSPG
+636 KKLSSG

-651 FVIPGSLISLANTCL
+651 FLIPGSLISMGHTCL
-666 ARNNN
+666 ARNNY
-671 LEELIIN
+671 LEELVIN
-678 DPYWARF
+678 DPYWARS

-707 AYKNNEKWGKL
+707 AYKNNEKWGTL

-728 YNNANPN
+728 YNNADPY
-735 RTMFHMTVTSSTPL
+735 RTIYHMTVTSGTPL
-749 TVDGMTYAGK
+749 TVDGVTYAGK

-772 SDTTFVCS
+772 SPTAFDCTNS
-780 NYEIDRTNDGS
+780 EIDMTNGAF
-791 KKYLMTEFGDSAFIW
+791 KKYLMTEFGDSALIW

-811 NVRVERMKHLERIG
+811 NVRVERMDHLERIG
-825 NSAFRGTKI
+825 NRAFCGTKI
-834 TRFTVPASCSHIG
+834 TQFTVPASCSHIG
-847 NMAFSACSKLSELML
+847 NMAFSACYKLSELML
-862 RRNQNRTYGR
+862 MRNQNRTYGR

-896 DVKNWPTSPGRPAFI
+896 DVSKWPTSPYRPECK
-911 DQLTGWVQINDGSTV
+911 DQLNGWVQINDGSTV
-926 STFSVHHPV
+926 STFVVYHPV
-935 DWNASG
+935 DWEASG

-947 TDYDKNKNIAS
+947 DGYDKNKKIAS
-958 TMKIGRT
+958 TMKMGRT
-965 SIANGGVLIDG
+965 STANGVLIEG

-985 KRPSTV
+985 KRPITEPTNPGNYLQGTV
-991 PTSPKNLLLGA
+991 TSE
-1002 SGVLNLDY
+1002 NLDQY
-1010 FQVAYVFDKKDKY
+1010 KVAYVFDKKDKY
-1023 FWKPSSGYRAEAGSA
+1023 FWKPSSGYRSEAGSA
-1038 FLQLTNTQAG
+1038 FLRLTSTQAG
-1048 NTTKVYIDRWSNAT
+1048 NTTKVYIDRWYKAS

-1067 DGEVNV
+1067 DGEINV

-1112 MILK
+1112 LILK

>member
-1 MKKQLLFLFFA
+1 MKKFLLSTVIA
-12 LLALCASAAVGDT
+12 LMALCASAAIGDT

-80 EIGAYAFYAQKNL
+80 EIGSYAFYAQKNL

-98 RWGILRIKNN
+98 RWGITRIKNN

-137 SLKYVFYANTYFIDS
+137 SLKYVFCANDYIKDS
-152 HYASNCMPNNS
+152 NYASNCMPNNS
-163 GMILLVS
+163 GMVLLVS
-170 KAAKNTV
+170 NTAKNTV

-194 NHEAFDFAFTDGGY
+194 NYEAFDFAFTDGGY
-208 YVVSTLPDDKP
+208 YVASNLPDEKP
-219 NKNRHGVFQ
+219 NKNRHGVFK

-255 AEVTYN
+255 AEITYN
-261 ACESNSNLKSVD
+261 ACESYSNLKTVD
-273 LSSLSHLKKIDEYA
+273 LSRLSYLRAINDYA
-287 FKDCSALT
+287 FKGCSALT
-295 RIILNSSTPLSIRK
+295 TIKLNSSTSLSIYS

-326 VSVFYAS
+326 VYDIYGS

-338 SNLETITV
+338 SNLKTITV
-346 STHNK
+346 STLNK

-362 KNKTVLERCPPGH
+362 KDKTELVRCPPGH
-375 NTTMFNHYSFP
+375 NTTIFNHSSFP
-386 STLKEI
+386 STLEKI
-392 GFSAFATCKKIQK
+392 GNRAFATCKKIQM
-405 IYIPYG
+405 IHIPYG
-411 VKSIG
+411 VKTIEM
-416 ICFQECTGL
+416 CFQECTGL
-425 TTLQIPSSVTGFGYG
+425 TTLQIPSSVTTFGYAMWG
-440 TFGNI
+440 DI
-445 PNLTYLYCNFSTPP
+445 PNLTYFYYNFSTPP
-459 SGMPVGP
+459 SGMPYGP
-466 YSSAPRHTLYVP
+466 YSSAPRLTLYVP

-494 KNIKGGAYD
+494 KYIKGGAYD
-503 ATTIDAVETLR
+503 VTTNDAMQTLR

-529 YDGRAMLVYAPDPT
+529 YAGRAMLVYAPDPT
-543 TVYSQTYAVPDYVRL
+543 VYSQTYAVPDHVTL
-558 PNGKKY
+558 ANGKKY

-594 SNAFQGKTKLTRL
+594 SNAFKGKTMLTGL
-607 KLNSNLTYIGVNAFY
+607 KLNSKLTYIGVNAFY
-622 DCRISNDLVLPYGF
+622 DCRIANDLVLPYGF
-636 KKLSPG
+636 KKLSSG

-651 FVIPGSLISLANTCL
+651 FLIPGSLISLANTCL
-666 ARNNN
+666 ARNNY
-671 LEELIIN
+671 LEELVIN
-678 DPYWARF
+678 DRCWANY
-685 TSWDLTK
+685 TTWDLTK

-701 PVGSVE
+701 PVGSEE
-707 AYKNNEKWGKL
+707 AYKKNEKWGKL
-718 KVMAG
+718 NVMEG

-728 YNNANPN
+728 FNNADPYG
-735 RTMFHMTVTSSTPL
+735 TIYHMTVTSGTPL
-749 TVDGMTYAGK
+749 TVDGVTYAGK
-759 AKYVYHPANMTLE
+759 AKYVYHPANMTLGRY
-772 SDTTFVCS
+772 STFECD
-780 NYEIDRTNDGS
+780 NYETDRTNGGS
-791 KKYLMTEFGDSAFIW
+791 KKYLMTEFGDKVLKW
-806 CEQLT
+806 CDQVT
-811 NVRVERMKHLERIG
+811 TMRVDRMKHLERIG
-825 NSAFRGTKI
+825 KSAFENSGVTQ
-834 TRFTVPASCSHIG
+834 FTVPESCTSIG
-847 NMAFSACSKLSELML
+847 DEAFFDCRKLSELML
-862 RRNQNRTYGR
+862 MRNQNRTYGFR
-872 LFYQLNATNFNCYIN
+872 FYGRNASDFMCYAY
-887 WKDHYNLYL
+887 WKDHYKVYSEAC
-896 DVKNWPTSPGRPAFI
+896 NWRALSGWPSPR
-911 DQLTGWVQINDGSTV
+911 DLVNGWVQINDGSTV
-926 STFSVHHPV
+926 STFSVCHPV

-947 TDYDKNKNIAS
+947 TDYDKNKKIAS
-958 TMKIGRT
+958 TMKVAIT
-965 SIANGGVLIDG
+965 STAYGGVLIDG

-991 PTSPKNLLLGA
+991 PTNPNNLLLGA
-1002 SGVLNLDY
+1002 PNGADLNK
-1010 FQVAYVFDKKDKY
+1010 FQVGYVFDKKDKY
-1023 FWKPSSGYRAEAGSA
+1023 FWKPSSGYRAEPGSA
-1038 FLQLTNTQAG
+1038 FLRQTSTQAG
-1048 NTTKVYIDRWSNAT
+1048 NTTKVYIDRWLKAS

-1067 DGEVNV
+1067 DGEINV

-1112 MILK
+1112 LILK

>member
-1 MKKQLLFLFFA
+1 MKRFLLSTVIA
-12 LLALCASAAVGDT
+12 LMALCASAAIGDT

-46 VTVTG
+46 VVVTG

-98 RWGILRIKNN
+98 RWGIRRIKNN

-137 SLKYVFYANTYFIDS
+137 SLKYVFCANDYIKDS
-152 HYASNCMPNNS
+152 NYASNCMPNNS
-163 GMILLVS
+163 GMVLLVS
-170 KAAKNTV
+170 NTAKNTV
-177 ERAKGIAAFKN
+177 ERAKGISAFKK

-194 NHEAFDFAFTDGGY
+194 NYEAFDFAFTDGGY
-208 YVVSTLPDDKP
+208 YVASNLPDEKP
-219 NKNRHGVFQ
+219 NKNRHGVFK

-261 ACESNSNLKSVD
+261 ACESNSNLKTVD
-273 LSSLSHLKKIDEYA
+273 LSRLSHLREIGDYA
-287 FKDCSALT
+287 FKGCSALT
-295 RIILNSSTPLSIRK
+295 TIKLNSSTSLGIRT

-326 VSVFYAS
+326 VYDIYGS

-338 SNLETITV
+338 SNLKTITV
-346 STHNK
+346 STLNK

-362 KNKTVLERCPPGH
+362 KDKTELVRCPPGH
-375 NTTMFNHYSFP
+375 NTTIFNHSSFP
-386 STLKEI
+386 STLKKI
-392 GFSAFATCKKIQK
+392 GLRAFATCKKIQM
-405 IYIPYG
+405 IHIPYG
-411 VKSIG
+411 VKTIEM
-416 ICFQECTGL
+416 CFQECTGL
-425 TTLQIPSSVTGFGYG
+425 TTLQIPSSATDFGYAMWG
-440 TFGNI
+440 DI
-445 PNLTYLYCNFSTPP
+445 PNLTYFYYNFSTPP

-466 YSSAPRHTLYVP
+466 YSSAPRITLYVP

-494 KNIKGGAYD
+494 KYIKGGAYD
-503 ATTIDAVETLR
+503 VTTNDAVETLR

-529 YDGRAMLVYAPDPT
+529 YAGRAMLVYAPDPT
-543 TVYSQTYAVPDYVRL
+543 VYSQTYAVPDHVTL
-558 PNGKKY
+558 ANGKKY

-594 SNAFQGKTKLTRL
+594 SNAFRGKTMFKEL
-607 KLNSNLTYIGVNAFY
+607 KLNSKLTYIGVNAFY
-622 DCRISNDLVLPYGF
+622 DCRIANDLALPYGF
-636 KKLSPG
+636 KKLSSG

-651 FVIPGSLISLANTCL
+651 FLIPGSLISLANTCL
-666 ARNNN
+666 ARNNY
-671 LEELIIN
+671 LEELVIN
-678 DPYWARF
+678 DPFWANY
-685 TSWDLTK
+685 TTWDLTK

-701 PVGSVE
+701 PVGSEE
-707 AYKNNEKWGKL
+707 AYKKNEKWGKL
-718 KVMAG
+718 NVMEG

-728 YNNANPN
+728 YNNADPN
-735 RTMFHMTVTSSTPL
+735 KTIYHMTVTSGTPL
-749 TVDGMTYAGK
+749 TVDGVTYAGK
-759 AKYVYHPANMTLE
+759 AKYVYHPVNMTLE
-772 SDTTFVCS
+772 SPATFGCD
-780 NYEIDRTNDGS
+780 NYETDRTNGGS
-791 KKYLMTEFGDSAFIW
+791 KKYLMTEFGDKVLKW
-806 CEQLT
+806 CDQVT
-811 NVRVERMKHLERIG
+811 TVRVDRMKHLERIG
-825 NSAFRGTKI
+825 KSAFERSGVTQ
-834 TRFTVPASCSHIG
+834 FTVPESCSSIG
-847 NMAFSACSKLSELML
+847 DEAFFDCRKLSELML
-862 RRNQNRTYGR
+862 MRNQNRTYGFR
-872 LFYQLNATNFNCYIN
+872 FYGRNASDFMCYAY
-887 WKDHYNLYL
+887 WKDHYKVYYEAC
-896 DVKNWPTSPGRPAFI
+896 NWRALSGWPSPR
-911 DQLTGWVQINDGSTV
+911 DLVNGWVQINDGSTV
-926 STFSVHHPV
+926 STFAITHPV

-947 TDYDKNKNIAS
+947 TDYDKNKKIAS
-958 TMKIGRT
+958 TMKVAIT
-965 SIANGGVLIDG
+965 STAYGGVLIDG

-985 KRPSTV
+985 KRPITE
-991 PTSPKNLLLGA
+991 PTNPKNLLLGA
-1002 SGVLNLDY
+1002 PGGADLDK
-1010 FQVAYVFDKKDKY
+1010 FQVGYVFDKKDKY
-1023 FWKPSSGYRAEAGSA
+1023 FWKPSSGYRAEPGSA
-1038 FLQLTNTQAG
+1038 FLRLSNTQAG
-1048 NTTKVYIDRWSNAT
+1048 NTTKVYIDRWLKAT

-1112 MILK
+1112 LILK

>member
-1 MKKQLLFLFFA
+1 MKRFLLSTVIA
-12 LLALCASAAVGDT
+12 LMALCASAAIGDS
-25 FSVGKLNYQVTS
+25 FSVGKLNYLVTS

-80 EIGAYAFYAQKNL
+80 EIGSYAFYAQKNL

-98 RWGILRIKNN
+98 RWGITRIKNN

-137 SLKYVFYANTYFIDS
+137 SLKYVFCANDYIKDS
-152 HYASNCMPNNS
+152 NYASNCMPNNS
-163 GMILLVS
+163 GMVLLVS
-170 KAAKNTV
+170 NTAQNTV
-177 ERAKGIAAFKN
+177 ERAKGVAAFKN

-208 YVVSTLPDDKP
+208 YVASNLPDEKP
-219 NKNRHGVFQ
+219 NKNRHGVFK

-255 AEVTYN
+255 AEITYN
-261 ACESNSNLKSVD
+261 ACESYSNLKTVD
-273 LSSLSHLKKIDEYA
+273 LSRLSYLRAIKGYA
-287 FKDCSALT
+287 FKGCSALT
-295 RIILNSSTPLSIRK
+295 TIKLNSSTSLSIYS

-326 VSVFYAS
+326 VYDIGAS

-338 SNLETITV
+338 SNLKTITV
-346 STHNK
+346 STLNK
-351 HLCDVNGIVYS
+351 YLCDVNGIVYS
-362 KNKTVLERCPPGH
+362 KDKTKLVRCPPGH
-375 NTTMFNHYSFP
+375 NTTIFNHSSFP

-392 GFSAFATCKKIQK
+392 GFEAFATCKKIRMVH
-405 IYIPYG
+405 IPYG
-411 VKSIG
+411 VKSIRM
-416 ICFQECTGL
+416 CFQECTGL
-425 TTLQIPSSVTGFGYG
+425 TTLQIPSSVTDFGYG
-440 TFGNI
+440 TFGFI
-445 PNLTYLYCNFSTPP
+445 PNLTYLYCNLSTPP
-459 SGMPVGP
+459 SGMPYGP
-466 YSSAPRHTLYVP
+466 YSSAPRLTLYVP

-485 KKATYWSTW
+485 KNARYWSTW
-494 KNIKGGAYD
+494 KYIKGGAFDVTTND
-503 ATTIDAVETLR
+503 AMETLR

-529 YDGRAMLVYAPDPT
+529 YAGRAMLVYAPDPT
-543 TVYSQTYAVPDYVRL
+543 VYSQTYAVPDHVTL
-558 PNGKKY
+558 ANGKKY

-594 SNAFQGKTKLTRL
+594 SNAFKGKTMLTGL
-607 KLNSNLTYIGVNAFY
+607 KLNSKLTYIGVNAFY
-622 DCRISNDLVLPYGF
+622 DCRIANDLVLPYGF
-636 KKLSPG
+636 KKLSSG

-651 FVIPGSLISLANTCL
+651 FLIPGSLISMGHTCL
-666 ARNNN
+666 ARNNY
-671 LEELIIN
+671 LEELVIN
-678 DPYWARF
+678 DRYWAKS

-728 YNNANPN
+728 YNNADPN
-735 RTMFHMTVTSSTPL
+735 KTIYHMTVTSGTPL
-749 TVDGMTYAGK
+749 TVDGVTYAGK

-772 SDTTFVCS
+772 SPTAFDCTNS
-780 NYEIDRTNDGS
+780 EIDMTNGGS
-791 KKYLMTEFGDSAFIW
+791 KKYLMTEFGDSALVW

-811 NVRVERMKHLERIG
+811 NVRVERMDHLERIG

-834 TRFTVPASCSHIG
+834 TQFTVPASCSHIG

-862 RRNQNRTYGR
+862 MRNQNRTYGR

-896 DVKNWPTSPGRPAFI
+896 DVSKWPTSPYRPDCK
-911 DQLTGWVQINDGSTV
+911 DQLNGWVQINDGSTV
-926 STFSVHHPV
+926 STFVVYHPV
-935 DWNASG
+935 DWEASG

-947 TDYDKNKNIAS
+947 DGYDKNKKIAS
-958 TMKIGRT
+958 TMKMGRT
-965 SIANGGVLIDG
+965 STANGVLIEG

-985 KRPSTV
+985 KRPITEPTNPGNYLQGTV
-991 PTSPKNLLLGA
+991 TSE
-1002 SGVLNLDY
+1002 NLDQY
-1010 FQVAYVFDKKDKY
+1010 KVAYVFDKKDKY
-1023 FWKPSSGYRAEAGSA
+1023 FWKPSSGYRSEAGSA
-1038 FLQLTNTQAG
+1038 FLWLTSTQAG
-1048 NTTKVYIDRWSNAT
+1048 NTTKVYIDRWYKAS

-1088 YSDAVCD
+1088 YSDASCD

-1112 MILK
+1112 LILK

>member
-1 MKKQLLFLFFA
+1 M
-12 LLALCASAAVGDT
+12 ALCASAAIGDT

-122 SSVDYIESLAFNNCS
+122 SSVDYIESSAFNNCS

-152 HYASNCMPNNS
+152 HYATNCMPNNS

-170 KAAKNTV
+170 NAAKNTV
-177 ERAKGIAAFKN
+177 ERAKGITAFKK

-194 NHEAFDFAFTDGGY
+194 NYEAFDFAFTDGGY
-208 YVVSTLPDDKP
+208 YVASNLPDEKP
-219 NKNRHGVFQ
+219 NKNRHGVFK

-261 ACESNSNLKSVD
+261 ACESNSNLKTVD
-273 LSSLSHLKKIDEYA
+273 LSRLSHLREIGDYA
-287 FKDCSALT
+287 FKGCSALT
-295 RIILNSSTPLSIRK
+295 TIKLNSSTSLGIRT

-326 VSVFYAS
+326 VYDIWGS

-338 SNLETITV
+338 SNLKTITV
-346 STHNK
+346 STLNK

-362 KNKTVLERCPPGH
+362 KDKTELVRCPPGH
-375 NTTMFNHYSFP
+375 NTTIFNHSSFP
-386 STLKEI
+386 STLKKI
-392 GFSAFATCKKIQK
+392 GLRAFATCKKIQM
-405 IYIPYG
+405 IHIPYG
-411 VKSIG
+411 VKTIEM
-416 ICFQECTGL
+416 CFQECTGL
-425 TTLQIPSSVTGFGYG
+425 TTLQIPSSATEFGYAMWG
-440 TFGNI
+440 DI
-445 PNLTYLYCNFSTPP
+445 PNLTYFYYNFSTPP
-459 SGMPVGP
+459 SGMPAGP

-494 KNIKGGAYD
+494 KYIKGGAYD
-503 ATTIDAVETLR
+503 VTTNDAMETLR

-529 YDGRAMLVYAPDPT
+529 YAGRAMLVYAPDPT
-543 TVYSQTYAVPDYVRL
+543 VYSQTYAVPDHVTL
-558 PNGKKY
+558 ANGKKY

-594 SNAFQGKTKLTRL
+594 SNAFKGKTMLTGL
-607 KLNSNLTYIGVNAFY
+607 KLNSKLTYIGVNAFY
-622 DCRISNDLVLPYGF
+622 DCRIANDLALPYGF
-636 KKLSPG
+636 KKLSSG

-651 FVIPGSLISLANTCL
+651 FLIPGSLISLANTCL
-666 ARNNN
+666 ARNNY
-671 LEELIIN
+671 LEELVIN
-678 DPYWARF
+678 DPFWANY
-685 TSWDLTK
+685 TTWDLTK

-701 PVGSVE
+701 PVGSEE
-707 AYKNNEKWGKL
+707 AYKKNEKWGKL
-718 KVMAG
+718 NVMEG

-728 YNNANPN
+728 YNNADPYG
-735 RTMFHMTVTSSTPL
+735 TIYHMTVTSGTPL
-749 TVDGMTYAGK
+749 TVDGVKYAGK

-772 SDTTFVCS
+772 RYSTFECD
-780 NYEIDRTNDGS
+780 NYETDRTNGGS
-791 KKYLMTEFGDSAFIW
+791 KKYLMTEFGDKVLKW
-806 CEQLT
+806 CDQVT
-811 NVRVERMKHLERIG
+811 TMRVDRMKHLERIG

-834 TRFTVPASCSHIG
+834 TQFTVPASCSHIG

-862 RRNQNRTYGR
+862 MRNQNRTYGR

-896 DVKNWPTSPGRPAFI
+896 DVSKWPIPSGRPECK
-911 DQLTGWVQINDGSTV
+911 DQLNGWVQINDGSTV
-926 STFSVHHPV
+926 STFVVYHPV
-935 DWNASG
+935 DWEASG

-947 TDYDKNKNIAS
+947 DGYDKNKKIAS
-958 TMKIGRT
+958 TMKMGRT
-965 SIANGGVLIDG
+965 STANGVLIEG

-985 KRPSTV
+985 KRPITEPTNPGNYLQGTV
-991 PTSPKNLLLGA
+991 TSE
-1002 SGVLNLDY
+1002 NLDLY
-1010 FQVAYVFDKKDKY
+1010 KVAYVFDKKDKY
-1023 FWKPSSGYRAEAGSA
+1023 FWKPSSGYRTEAGSA
-1038 FLQLTNTQAG
+1038 FLRLTNTQAG
-1048 NTTKVYIDRWSNAT
+1048 NTTKVYIDRWLKAT

>member
-1 MKKQLLFLFFA
+1 MKRFLLSTVIA
-12 LLALCASAAVGDT
+12 LMALCASAAIGDT

-98 RWGILRIKNN
+98 RWGITRIKNN

-152 HYASNCMPNNS
+152 HYATNCMPNNS
-163 GMILLVS
+163 DMILLVS
-170 KAAKNTV
+170 NAAQNTV
-177 ERAKGIAAFKN
+177 ERAKGITAFKK
-188 FATIYR
+188 FSTIYR

-261 ACESNSNLKSVD
+261 ACESHSNLKTVD
-273 LSSLSHLKKIDEYA
+273 LSRLSYLKVINEYA
-287 FKDCSALT
+287 FKGCSALT
-295 RIILNSSTPLSIRK
+295 TIKLNSSTSLGIRK

-320 LNLTSN
+320 LNLPSN
-326 VSVFYAS
+326 VYDIYAS

-338 SNLETITV
+338 SNLKTITV
-346 STHNK
+346 SALNK

-362 KNKTVLERCPPGH
+362 KDKTELVRCPPGH
-375 NTTMFNHYSFP
+375 NTTIFNHSSFP
-386 STLKEI
+386 STLEKI
-392 GFSAFATCKKIQK
+392 GNRAFATCKKIQR

-411 VKSIG
+411 VKTIE

-425 TTLQIPSSVTGFGYG
+425 TTLQIPSSVTTFGYAMWG
-440 TFGNI
+440 DI
-445 PNLTYLYCNFSTPP
+445 PNLTYFYYNFSTPP
-459 SGMPVGP
+459 SGMPAGP

-494 KNIKGGAYD
+494 KYIKGGAYD
-503 ATTIDAVETLR
+503 VTTNDAMETLR

-529 YDGRAMLVYAPDPT
+529 YAGRAMLVYAPDPT
-543 TVYSQTYAVPDYVRL
+543 VYSPTYAVPDHL
-558 PNGKKY
+558 TLANGKKY

-579 ASATLT
+579 TSATLT

-594 SNAFQGKTKLTRL
+594 SNAFQGKTMLTGL

-622 DCRISNDLVLPYGF
+622 DCRIANDLALPYGF
-636 KKLSPG
+636 KKLSSG

-651 FVIPGSLISLANTCL
+651 FLIPGSLISLGHTCL
-666 ARNNN
+666 ARNNY
-671 LEELIIN
+671 LEELVIN
-678 DPYWARF
+678 DPFWARS

-735 RTMFHMTVTSSTPL
+735 KTIYHMTVTSGTPL
-749 TVDGMTYAGK
+749 TVDGVTYAGK

-772 SDTTFVCS
+772 SPTAFDCTNS
-780 NYEIDRTNDGS
+780 EIDMTNGGS
-791 KKYLMTEFGDSAFIW
+791 KKYLMTEFGDSALIW

-811 NVRVERMKHLERIG
+811 NVRVERMEHLERIG

-834 TRFTVPASCSHIG
+834 TQFTVPASCSHIG

-862 RRNQNRTYGR
+862 MRNQNRTYGR

-896 DVKNWPTSPGRPAFI
+896 DVSKWPTSPYRPECK
-911 DQLTGWVQINDGSTV
+911 DQLNGWVQINDGSTV
-926 STFSVHHPV
+926 STFAVYHPV
-935 DWNASG
+935 DWEASG

-947 TDYDKNKNIAS
+947 DGYDKNKKIAS
-958 TMKIGRT
+958 TMKMGRT
-965 SIANGGVLIDG
+965 STANGVLIEG

-985 KRPSTV
+985 KRPITEPTNPGNYLQGTV
-991 PTSPKNLLLGA
+991 TSE
-1002 SGVLNLDY
+1002 NLDQY
-1010 FQVAYVFDKKDKY
+1010 KVAYVFDKKDKY
-1023 FWKPSSGYRAEAGSA
+1023 FWKPSSGYRTEAGSA
-1038 FLQLTNTQAG
+1038 FLWLTSTQAG
-1048 NTTKVYIDRWSNAT
+1048 NTTKVYIDRWAKAT

-1067 DGEVNV
+1067 DGEINV

-1095 INGDG
+1095 INDDG

-1112 MILK
+1112 LILK

>member
-1 MKKQLLFLFFA
+1 MKRFLLSTVIA
-12 LLALCASAAVGDT
+12 LMALCASAAIGDT

-80 EIGAYAFYAQKNL
+80 EIGSYAFYAQKNL

-98 RWGILRIKNN
+98 RWGITRIKNN

-137 SLKYVFYANTYFIDS
+137 SLKYVFCANDYIKDS
-152 HYASNCMPNNS
+152 NYASNCMPNNS
-163 GMILLVS
+163 GMVLIVS
-170 KAAKNTV
+170 NTAKNTV

-194 NHEAFDFAFTDGGY
+194 NYEAFDFAFTDGGY
-208 YVVSTLPDDKP
+208 YVASNLPDEKP
-219 NKNRHGVFQ
+219 NKNRHGVFK

-261 ACESNSNLKSVD
+261 ACESNSNLKTVD
-273 LSSLSHLKKIDEYA
+273 LSRLSHLREIDDYA
-287 FKDCSALT
+287 FKGCSALT
-295 RIILNSSTPLSIRK
+295 TIKLNSSTSLGIRT

-326 VSVFYAS
+326 VYAFSAS

-338 SNLETITV
+338 SNLKTITV
-346 STHNK
+346 STLNK
-351 HLCDVNGIVYS
+351 YLCDVNGIVYS
-362 KNKTVLERCPPGH
+362 KDKTKLVRCPPGH
-375 NTTMFNHYSFP
+375 NTTIFNHSSFP

-392 GFSAFATCKKIQK
+392 GFEAFATCKKIQM
-405 IYIPYG
+405 IHIPYG
-411 VKSIG
+411 VKSIRM
-416 ICFQECTGL
+416 CFQECTGL
-425 TTLQIPSSVTGFGYG
+425 TTLQIPSSVTDFGYG
-440 TFGNI
+440 TFGFI
-445 PNLTYLYCNFSTPP
+445 PNLTYLYCNLSTPP
-459 SGMPVGP
+459 SGMPYGP
-466 YSSAPRHTLYVP
+466 YSSAPRLTLYVP

-485 KKATYWSTW
+485 KNARYWSTW
-494 KNIKGGAYD
+494 KYIKGGAFDVTTND
-503 ATTIDAVETLR
+503 AMQTLR

-529 YDGRAMLVYAPDPT
+529 YAGRAMLVYAPDPT
-543 TVYSQTYAVPDYVRL
+543 VYSQTYAVPDHVTL
-558 PNGKKY
+558 ANGKKY

-594 SNAFQGKTKLTRL
+594 SNAFKGKTMLTGL
-607 KLNSNLTYIGVNAFY
+607 KLNSKLTYIGVNAFY
-622 DCRISNDLVLPYGF
+622 DCRIANDLALPYGF
-636 KKLSPG
+636 KKLSSG

-651 FVIPGSLISLANTCL
+651 FLIPGSLISMGHTCL
-666 ARNNN
+666 ARNNY
-671 LEELIIN
+671 LEELVIN
-678 DPYWARF
+678 DPYWARS
-685 TSWDLTK
+685 TGWDLTK

-728 YNNANPN
+728 YNNADPN
-735 RTMFHMTVTSSTPL
+735 GTIYHMTVTSGTPL
-749 TVDGMTYAGK
+749 TVDGVTYAGK

-772 SDTTFVCS
+772 SPTAFDCTNS
-780 NYEIDRTNDGS
+780 EIDMTNGGF
-791 KKYLMTEFGDSAFIW
+791 KKYLMTEFGDSALIW

-811 NVRVERMKHLERIG
+811 NVRVDRMEHLERIG
-825 NSAFRGTKI
+825 NRAFCGTKI
-834 TRFTVPASCSHIG
+834 TQFTVPASCSHIG

-862 RRNQNRTYGR
+862 MRNQNRTYGR

-896 DVKNWPTSPGRPAFI
+896 DVSKWPTSPYRPDCK
-911 DQLTGWVQINDGSTV
+911 DQLNGWVQINDGSTV
-926 STFSVHHPV
+926 STFVVYHPV
-935 DWNASG
+935 DWEASG

-947 TDYDKNKNIAS
+947 DGYDKNKKIAS
-958 TMKIGRT
+958 TMKMGRT
-965 SIANGGVLIDG
+965 STANGVLIEG

-985 KRPSTV
+985 KRPITEPTNPGNYLQGTV
-991 PTSPKNLLLGA
+991 A
-1002 SGVLNLDY
+1002 SENLDQY
-1010 FQVAYVFDKKDKY
+1010 KVAYVFDKKDKY
-1023 FWKPSSGYRAEAGSA
+1023 FWKPSSGYRTEAGSA
-1038 FLQLTNTQAG
+1038 FLWLTSTQAG
-1048 NTTKVYIDRWSNAT
+1048 NTTKVYIDRWYKAS

-1067 DGEVNV
+1067 DGEINV

-1088 YSDAVCD
+1088 YSDASCD

-1112 MILK
+1112 LILK

>member
-1 MKKQLLFLFFA
+1 MKKFLLSTVIA
-12 LLALCASAAVGDT
+12 LMALCASAAIGDT

-46 VTVTG
+46 VVVTG

-122 SSVDYIESLAFNNCS
+122 SSVDYIESSAFNNCS
-137 SLKYVFYANTYFIDS
+137 SLKYVFYANNYFIDS

-170 KAAKNTV
+170 NAAKNTV
-177 ERAKGIAAFKN
+177 ERAKGISAFKK

-208 YVVSTLPDDKP
+208 YVASTLPDDKP
-219 NKNRHGVFQ
+219 TKNRHGVFK

-261 ACESNSNLKSVD
+261 ACESNSNLKTVD
-273 LSSLSHLKKIDEYA
+273 LSRLSHLREIGDYA
-287 FKDCSALT
+287 FKGCSALT
-295 RIILNSSTPLSIRK
+295 TIKLNSSTSLGIRT

-326 VSVFYAS
+326 VYDIWGS

-338 SNLETITV
+338 SNLKTITV
-346 STHNK
+346 STLNK

-362 KNKTVLERCPPGH
+362 KDKTELVRCPPGH
-375 NTTMFNHYSFP
+375 NTTIFNHSSFP
-386 STLKEI
+386 STLKKI
-392 GFSAFATCKKIQK
+392 GLRAFATCKKIQM
-405 IYIPYG
+405 IHIPYG
-411 VKSIG
+411 VKTIEM
-416 ICFQECTGL
+416 CFQECTGL
-425 TTLQIPSSVTGFGYG
+425 TTLQIPSSATDFGYAMWG
-440 TFGNI
+440 DI
-445 PNLTYLYCNFSTPP
+445 PNLTYFYYNFSTPP
-459 SGMPVGP
+459 SGMPYGP
-466 YSSAPRHTLYVP
+466 YSSAPRITLYVP

-494 KNIKGGAYD
+494 KYIKGGAYD
-503 ATTIDAVETLR
+503 VTTNDAVETLR

-529 YDGRAMLVYAPDPT
+529 YAGRAMLVYAPDPT
-543 TVYSQTYAVPDYVRL
+543 VYSQTYAVPDHVTL
-558 PNGKKY
+558 ANGKKY

-594 SNAFQGKTKLTRL
+594 SNAFKGKTMLKEL
-607 KLNSNLTYIGVNAFY
+607 KLNSKLTYIGVNAFY
-622 DCRISNDLVLPYGF
+622 DCRIANDLALPYGF
-636 KKLSPG
+636 KKLSSG

-651 FVIPGSLISLANTCL
+651 FLIPGSLISLANTCL
-666 ARNNN
+666 ARNNY
-671 LEELIIN
+671 LEELVIN
-678 DPYWARF
+678 DRCWANY
-685 TSWDLTK
+685 TTWDLTK

-701 PVGSVE
+701 PVGSEE
-707 AYKNNEKWGKL
+707 AYKKNEKWGKL
-718 KVMAG
+718 NVMEG

-728 YNNANPN
+728 YNNADPYG
-735 RTMFHMTVTSSTPL
+735 TIYHMTVTSGTPL
-749 TVDGMTYAGK
+749 TVDGVTYAGK

-772 SDTTFVCS
+772 SPTTFGCD
-780 NYEIDRTNDGS
+780 NYETDRTNGGS
-791 KKYLMTEFGDSAFIW
+791 KKYLMTEFGDNLLKM
-806 CEQLT
+806 CDQVT
-811 NVRVERMKHLERIG
+811 TVRVDRMKHLERIG
-825 NSAFRGTKI
+825 KSAFENSGVTQ
-834 TRFTVPASCSHIG
+834 FTVPASCTSIG
-847 NMAFSACSKLSELML
+847 DEAFFDCRKLSELML
-862 RRNQNRTYGR
+862 MRNQNRTYGFR
-872 LFYQLNATNFNCYIN
+872 FYGRNASDFMCYAY
-887 WKDHYNLYL
+887 WKDHYKVYSEAC
-896 DVKNWPTSPGRPAFI
+896 NWRALSGWPSPR
-911 DQLTGWVQINDGSTV
+911 DLVNGWVQINDGSTV
-926 STFSVHHPV
+926 STFAITHPV

-947 TDYDKNKNIAS
+947 TDYDKNKKIAS
-958 TMKIGRT
+958 TMKVAIT
-965 SIANGGVLIDG
+965 STAYGGVLIDG

-985 KRPSTV
+985 KRPSTE
-991 PTSPKNLLLGA
+991 PTNPKNLLLGA
-1002 SGVLNLDY
+1002 PAGADLNK
-1010 FQVAYVFDKKDKY
+1010 FQVGYVFDKKDKY
-1023 FWKPSSGYRAEAGSA
+1023 FWKPSSGYRAEPGSA
-1038 FLQLTNTQAG
+1038 FLRLTNTQAG
-1048 NTTKVYIDRWSNAT
+1048 NTTKVYIDRWNKAT

>member
-1 MKKQLLFLFFA
+1 MKKFLLSTVIA
-12 LLALCASAAVGDT
+12 LLALCASAAIGDT

-80 EIGAYAFYAQKNL
+80 EIGSYAFYAQKNL

-98 RWGILRIKNN
+98 RWGIRRIKNN

-137 SLKYVFYANTYFIDS
+137 SLKYVFCANDYIKDS
-152 HYASNCMPNNS
+152 NYASNCMPNNS
-163 GMILLVS
+163 GMVLLVS
-170 KAAKNTV
+170 NTAQNTV
-177 ERAKGIAAFKN
+177 ERAKGVAAFKN

-208 YVVSTLPDDKP
+208 YVASNLPDEKP
-219 NKNRHGVFQ
+219 NKNRHGVFK

-255 AEVTYN
+255 AEITYN
-261 ACESNSNLKSVD
+261 ACESNTNLKTVD
-273 LSSLSHLKKIDEYA
+273 LSRLSYLREIWNYA
-287 FKDCSALT
+287 FKGCSALT
-295 RIILNSSTPLSIRK
+295 TVKLNSSTSLGIRT

-326 VSVFYAS
+326 VYDFSAS

-338 SNLETITV
+338 NNLKTITV
-346 STHNK
+346 STLNK

-362 KNKTVLERCPPGH
+362 KDKTELVRCPPGH
-375 NTTMFNHYSFP
+375 NTTIFNHSSFP

-392 GFSAFATCKKIQK
+392 GFEAFATCKKIQMVH
-405 IYIPYG
+405 IPYG
-411 VKSIG
+411 VKSIRM
-416 ICFQECTGL
+416 CFQECTGL
-425 TTLQIPSSVTGFGYG
+425 TTLQIPSSATDFGYG
-440 TFGNI
+440 TFGFI
-445 PNLTYLYCNFSTPP
+445 PNLTYLYCNLSTPP
-459 SGMPVGP
+459 SGMPYGP
-466 YSSAPRHTLYVP
+466 YSSAPRLTLYVP

-485 KKATYWSTW
+485 KNARYWSTW
-494 KNIKGGAYD
+494 KYIKGGAFDVTTND
-503 ATTIDAVETLR
+503 AMQTLR

-529 YDGRAMLVYAPDPT
+529 YAGRAMLVYAPDPT
-543 TVYSQTYAVPDYVRL
+543 VYSQTYAVPDHVTL
-558 PNGKKY
+558 ANGKKY

-579 ASATLT
+579 ASATLK

-594 SNAFQGKTKLTRL
+594 SNAFQGKTMLTGL

-622 DCRISNDLVLPYGF
+622 DCRIANDLALPYGF
-636 KKLSPG
+636 KKLSSG

-651 FVIPGSLISLANTCL
+651 FLIPGSLISMGHTCL
-666 ARNNN
+666 ARNNY
-671 LEELIIN
+671 LEELVIN
-678 DPYWARF
+678 DPYWARS
-685 TSWDLTK
+685 TGWDLTK

-728 YNNANPN
+728 YNNADPN
-735 RTMFHMTVTSSTPL
+735 KTIYHMTVTSGTPL
-749 TVDGMTYAGK
+749 TVDGVTYAGK

-772 SDTTFVCS
+772 SPTAFDCTNS
-780 NYEIDRTNDGS
+780 EIDMTNGGS
-791 KKYLMTEFGDSAFIW
+791 KKYLMTEFGDSALIW

-811 NVRVERMKHLERIG
+811 NVRVERMDHLERIG

-834 TRFTVPASCSHIG
+834 TQFTVPASCSHIG

-862 RRNQNRTYGR
+862 MRNQNRTYGR

-896 DVKNWPTSPGRPAFI
+896 DVSKWPTSPYRPDCK
-911 DQLTGWVQINDGSTV
+911 DQLNGWVQINDGSTV
-926 STFSVHHPV
+926 STFVVYHPV
-935 DWNASG
+935 DWEASG

-947 TDYDKNKNIAS
+947 DGYDKNKKIAS
-958 TMKIGRT
+958 TMKMGRT
-965 SIANGGVLIDG
+965 STANGVLIEG

-985 KRPSTV
+985 KRPITEPTNPGNYLQGTV
-991 PTSPKNLLLGA
+991 TSE
-1002 SGVLNLDY
+1002 NLDQY
-1010 FQVAYVFDKKDKY
+1010 KVAYVFDKKDKY
-1023 FWKPSSGYRAEAGSA
+1023 FWKPSSGYRSEAGSA
-1038 FLQLTNTQAG
+1038 FLWLTSTQAG
-1048 NTTKVYIDRWSNAT
+1048 NTTKVYIDRWYKAT

-1067 DGEVNV
+1067 DGEINV

>member
-1 MKKQLLFLFFA
+1 MKRFLLSTVIA
-12 LLALCASAAVGDT
+12 LMALCASAAIGDT

-137 SLKYVFYANTYFIDS
+137 SLKYVFCANDYIKDS
-152 HYASNCMPNNS
+152 NYASNCMPNNS
-163 GMILLVS
+163 GMVLLVS
-170 KAAKNTV
+170 NTAKNTV

-194 NHEAFDFAFTDGGY
+194 NYEAFDFAFTDGGY
-208 YVVSTLPDDKP
+208 YVASNLPDEKP
-219 NKNRHGVFQ
+219 NKNRHGVFK

-261 ACESNSNLKSVD
+261 ACESYSNLKTVD
-273 LSSLSHLKKIDEYA
+273 LSRLSYLRAINDYA
-287 FKDCSALT
+287 FKGCSALT
-295 RIILNSSTPLSIRK
+295 TIKLNSSTSLSIYS

-326 VSVFYAS
+326 VYAFSAS

-338 SNLETITV
+338 SNLKTITV
-346 STHNK
+346 STLNK

-362 KNKTVLERCPPGH
+362 KDKTKLVRCPPGH
-375 NTTMFNHYSFP
+375 NTTIFNHSSFP

-392 GFSAFATCKKIQK
+392 GSEAFATCKKIQK
-405 IYIPYG
+405 VHIPYG
-411 VKSIG
+411 VKSIRM
-416 ICFQECTGL
+416 CFDECTGL
-425 TTLQIPSSVTGFGYG
+425 TTLQIPSSATDFGYVM
-440 TFGNI
+440 FGFI
-445 PNLTYLYCNFSTPP
+445 PNLTYFYCNLSTPP
-459 SGMPVGP
+459 SGMPYGP
-466 YSSAPRHTLYVP
+466 YSSAPRLTLYVP

-485 KKATYWSTW
+485 KNATYWSTW
-494 KNIKGGAYD
+494 KYIKGGAFDVTTND
-503 ATTIDAVETLR
+503 AMETLR

-594 SNAFQGKTKLTRL
+594 SNAFKGKTMLTGL
-607 KLNSNLTYIGVNAFY
+607 KLNSKLTYIGVNAFY
-622 DCRISNDLVLPYGF
+622 DCRIANDLALPYGF
-636 KKLSPG
+636 KKLSSG

-651 FVIPGSLISLANTCL
+651 FLIPGSLISLGHTCL
-666 ARNNN
+666 ARNNY
-671 LEELIIN
+671 LEELVIN
-678 DPYWARF
+678 DPYWARS

-772 SDTTFVCS
+772 SPTTFDC
-780 NYEIDRTNDGS
+780 TNSEMDMTNGGS
-791 KKYLMTEFGDSAFIW
+791 KKYLMTEFGDSALIW

-811 NVRVERMKHLERIG
+811 NVRVERMEHLERIG
-825 NSAFRGTKI
+825 NSAFRGTNI
-834 TRFTVPASCSHIG
+834 TQFTVPASCSHIG

-862 RRNQNRTYGR
+862 MRNQNRTYGR

-896 DVKNWPTSPGRPAFI
+896 DVSKWPTSPYRPECK
-911 DQLTGWVQINDGSTV
+911 DQLNGWVQINDGSTV
-926 STFSVHHPV
+926 STFVVYHPV
-935 DWNASG
+935 DWEASG

-947 TDYDKNKNIAS
+947 DGYDKNKKIAS
-958 TMKIGRT
+958 TMKMGRT
-965 SIANGGVLIDG
+965 STANGVLIEG

-985 KRPSTV
+985 KRPITEPTNPGNYLQGTV
-991 PTSPKNLLLGA
+991 TSE
-1002 SGVLNLDY
+1002 NLDQY
-1010 FQVAYVFDKKDKY
+1010 KVAYVFDKKDKY

-1112 MILK
+1112 LILK

>member
-1 MKKQLLFLFFA
+1 MKRFLLSTVIA
-12 LLALCASAAVGDT
+12 LMALCASAAIGDS
-25 FSVGKLNYQVTS
+25 FSVGKLNYLVTS

-80 EIGAYAFYAQKNL
+80 EIGSYAFYAQKNL

-98 RWGILRIKNN
+98 RWGITRIKNN

-137 SLKYVFYANTYFIDS
+137 SLKYVFCANDYIKDS
-152 HYASNCMPNNS
+152 NYASNCMPNNS
-163 GMILLVS
+163 GMVLLVS
-170 KAAKNTV
+170 NTAQNTV
-177 ERAKGIAAFKN
+177 ERAKGVAAFKN

-208 YVVSTLPDDKP
+208 YVASNLPDEKP
-219 NKNRHGVFQ
+219 NKNRHGVFK

-255 AEVTYN
+255 AEITHN
-261 ACESNSNLKSVD
+261 ACESYSNLKTVD
-273 LSSLSHLKKIDEYA
+273 LSRLSYLRAIKGYA
-287 FKDCSALT
+287 FKGCSALT
-295 RIILNSSTPLSIRK
+295 TIKLNSSTSLSIYS

-326 VSVFYAS
+326 VYDIGAS

-338 SNLETITV
+338 SNLKTITV
-346 STHNK
+346 STLNK
-351 HLCDVNGIVYS
+351 YLCDVNGIVYS
-362 KNKTVLERCPPGH
+362 KDKTKLVRCPPGH
-375 NTTMFNHYSFP
+375 NTTIFNHSSFP

-392 GFSAFATCKKIQK
+392 GFEAFATCKKIRMVH
-405 IYIPYG
+405 IPYG
-411 VKSIG
+411 VKSIRM
-416 ICFQECTGL
+416 CFQECTGL
-425 TTLQIPSSVTGFGYG
+425 TTLQIPSSVTDFGYG
-440 TFGNI
+440 TFGFI
-445 PNLTYLYCNFSTPP
+445 PNLTYLYCNLSTPP
-459 SGMPVGP
+459 SGMPYGP
-466 YSSAPRHTLYVP
+466 YSSAPRLTLYVP

-485 KKATYWSTW
+485 KNARYWSTW
-494 KNIKGGAYD
+494 KYIKGGAFDVTTND
-503 ATTIDAVETLR
+503 AMETLR

-529 YDGRAMLVYAPDPT
+529 YAGRAMLVYAPDPT
-543 TVYSQTYAVPDYVRL
+543 VYSQTYAVPDHVTL
-558 PNGKKY
+558 ANGKKY

-594 SNAFQGKTKLTRL
+594 SNAFKGKTMLTGL
-607 KLNSNLTYIGVNAFY
+607 KLNSKLTYIGVNAFY
-622 DCRISNDLVLPYGF
+622 DCRIANDLVLPYGF
-636 KKLSPG
+636 KKLSSG

-651 FVIPGSLISLANTCL
+651 FLIPGSLISMGHTCL
-666 ARNNN
+666 ARNNY
-671 LEELIIN
+671 LEELVIN
-678 DPYWARF
+678 DRYWAKS

-728 YNNANPN
+728 YNNADPN
-735 RTMFHMTVTSSTPL
+735 KTIYHMTVTSGTPL
-749 TVDGMTYAGK
+749 TVDGVTYAGK

-772 SDTTFVCS
+772 SPTAFDCTNS
-780 NYEIDRTNDGS
+780 EIDMTNGGS
-791 KKYLMTEFGDSAFIW
+791 KKYLMTEFGDSALVW

-811 NVRVERMKHLERIG
+811 NVRVERMDHLERIG

-834 TRFTVPASCSHIG
+834 TQFTVPASCSHIG

-862 RRNQNRTYGR
+862 MRNQNRTYGR

-896 DVKNWPTSPGRPAFI
+896 DVSKWPTSPYRPDCK
-911 DQLTGWVQINDGSTV
+911 DQLNGWVQINDGSTV
-926 STFSVHHPV
+926 STFVVYHPV
-935 DWNASG
+935 DWEASG

-947 TDYDKNKNIAS
+947 DGYDKNKKIAS
-958 TMKIGRT
+958 TMKMGRT
-965 SIANGGVLIDG
+965 STANGVLIEG

-985 KRPSTV
+985 KRPITEPTNPGNYLQGTV
-991 PTSPKNLLLGA
+991 TSE
-1002 SGVLNLDY
+1002 NLDQY
-1010 FQVAYVFDKKDKY
+1010 KVAYVFDKKDKY
-1023 FWKPSSGYRAEAGSA
+1023 FWKPSSGYRSEAGSA
-1038 FLQLTNTQAG
+1038 FLWLTSTQAG
-1048 NTTKVYIDRWSNAT
+1048 NTTKVYIDRWYKAS

-1088 YSDAVCD
+1088 YSDASCD

-1112 MILK
+1112 LILK

>member
-1 MKKQLLFLFFA
+1 MKKFLLSTVIA
-12 LLALCASAAVGDT
+12 LMALCASAAIGDT

-46 VTVTG
+46 VVVTG

-122 SSVDYIESLAFNNCS
+122 SSVDYIESSAFNNCS

-170 KAAKNTV
+170 NAAKNTV
-177 ERAKGIAAFKN
+177 ERAKGISAFKK

-208 YVVSTLPDDKP
+208 YVASTLPDDKP
-219 NKNRHGVFQ
+219 TKNRHGVFK

-261 ACESNSNLKSVD
+261 ACESNSNLKTVD
-273 LSSLSHLKKIDEYA
+273 LSRLSHLREIWDYA
-287 FKDCSALT
+287 FKGCSALT
-295 RIILNSSTPLSIRK
+295 TIKLNSSTSLGIRT

-320 LNLTSN
+320 LNLPSN
-326 VSVFYAS
+326 VYDIYGS

-338 SNLETITV
+338 SNLKTITV
-346 STHNK
+346 STLNK

-362 KNKTVLERCPPGH
+362 KDKTELVRCPPGH
-375 NTTMFNHYSFP
+375 NTTIFNHSSFP
-386 STLKEI
+386 STLKKI
-392 GFSAFATCKKIQK
+392 GLRAFATCKKIQR
-405 IYIPYG
+405 IHIPYG
-411 VKSIG
+411 VKTIEM
-416 ICFQECTGL
+416 CFQECTGL
-425 TTLQIPSSVTGFGYG
+425 TTLQIPSSATDFGYAMWG
-440 TFGNI
+440 DI
-445 PNLTYLYCNFSTPP
+445 PNLTYFYYNFSTPP

-466 YSSAPRHTLYVP
+466 YSSAPRITLYVP

-494 KNIKGGAYD
+494 KYIKGGAYD
-503 ATTIDAVETLR
+503 VTTNDAVETLR

-529 YDGRAMLVYAPDPT
+529 YAGRAMLVYAPDPT
-543 TVYSQTYAVPDYVRL
+543 VYSQTYAVPDHVTL
-558 PNGKKY
+558 ANGKKY

-579 ASATLT
+579 ASATLR

-594 SNAFQGKTKLTRL
+594 SNAFQGKTMLTGL
-607 KLNSNLTYIGVNAFY
+607 KLNSKLTYIGVNAFY
-622 DCRISNDLVLPYGF
+622 DCRIANDLALPYGF
-636 KKLSPG
+636 KKLSSG

-651 FVIPGSLISLANTCL
+651 FLIPGSLISLANTCL

-671 LEELIIN
+671 LEELVIN
-678 DPYWARF
+678 DPFWANY
-685 TSWDLTK
+685 TTWDLTK

-701 PVGSVE
+701 PVGSEE
-707 AYKNNEKWGKL
+707 AYKKNEKWGKL
-718 KVMAG
+718 NVMEG

-728 YNNANPN
+728 YNNADPYG
-735 RTMFHMTVTSSTPL
+735 TIYHMTVTSGTPL
-749 TVDGMTYAGK
+749 TVDGVTYAGK

-772 SDTTFVCS
+772 SPTTFGCD
-780 NYEIDRTNDGS
+780 NYETDRTNGGS
-791 KKYLMTEFGDSAFIW
+791 KKYLMTEFGDKVLKW
-806 CEQLT
+806 CDQVT
-811 NVRVERMKHLERIG
+811 TVRVDRMKHLERIG
-825 NSAFRGTKI
+825 KSAFERSGVTQ
-834 TRFTVPASCSHIG
+834 FTVPESCSSIG
-847 NMAFSACSKLSELML
+847 DEAFFDCRKLSELML
-862 RRNQNRTYGR
+862 MRNQNRTYGYR
-872 LFYQLNATNFNCYIN
+872 FYGRNASDFMCYAY
-887 WKDHYNLYL
+887 WKDHYKVYYEAC
-896 DVKNWPTSPGRPAFI
+896 NWTALSGWPSPR
-911 DQLTGWVQINDGSTV
+911 DLVNGWVQINDGSTV
-926 STFSVHHPV
+926 STFAITHPV

-947 TDYDKNKNIAS
+947 TDYDKNKKIAS
-958 TMKIGRT
+958 TMKVAIT
-965 SIANGGVLIDG
+965 STAYGGVLIDG

-991 PTSPKNLLLGA
+991 PTNPKNLLLGA
-1002 SGVLNLDY
+1002 PGGADLDK
-1010 FQVAYVFDKKDKY
+1010 FQVGYVFDKKDKY
-1023 FWKPSSGYRAEAGSA
+1023 FWKPSSGYRAEPGSA
-1038 FLQLTNTQAG
+1038 FLRLSNTQAG
-1048 NTTKVYIDRWSNAT
+1048 NTTKVYIDRWLKAT

-1112 MILK
+1112 LILK

>member
-12 LLALCASAAVGDT
+12 LLALCASAAIGDT

-46 VTVTG
+46 VVVTG

-163 GMILLVS
+163 GMVLLVS

-194 NHEAFDFAFTDGGY
+194 NYEAFDFAFTDGGY
-208 YVVSTLPDDKP
+208 YVASNLPDEKP
-219 NKNRHGVFQ
+219 NKNRHGVFK

-261 ACESNSNLKSVD
+261 ACESNSNLKTVD
-273 LSSLSHLKKIDEYA
+273 LSRLSHLREIGDYA
-287 FKDCSALT
+287 FKGCSALT
-295 RIILNSSTPLSIRK
+295 TIKLNSSTSLGIRT

-494 KNIKGGAYD
+494 KYIKGGAYD
-503 ATTIDAVETLR
+503 VTTNDAVETLR

-529 YDGRAMLVYAPDPT
+529 YAGRAMLVYAPDPT
-543 TVYSQTYAVPDYVRL
+543 VYSQTYAVPDHVTL
-558 PNGKKY
+558 ANGKKY

-666 ARNNN
+666 ARNNY

>member
-1 MKKQLLFLFFA
+1 MKRFLLSTVIA
-12 LLALCASAAVGDT
+12 LMALCASAAIGDT
-25 FSVGKLNYQVTS
+25 FSVGKLNYLVTS

-80 EIGAYAFYAQKNL
+80 EIGSYAFYAQKNL

-98 RWGILRIKNN
+98 RWGIRRIKNN

-137 SLKYVFYANTYFIDS
+137 SLKYVFCANDYIKDS
-152 HYASNCMPNNS
+152 NYASNCMPNNS
-163 GMILLVS
+163 GMVLLVS

-194 NHEAFDFAFTDGGY
+194 NYEAFDFAFTDGGY

-261 ACESNSNLKSVD
+261 ACESYSNLKTVD
-273 LSSLSHLKKIDEYA
+273 LSRLSYLKNINEYA
-287 FKDCSALT
+287 FKGCSALT
-295 RIILNSSTPLSIRK
+295 TIKLNSSTSLDIKK
-309 EAFANCTSLTT
+309 EAFANCTSLAT
-320 LNLTSN
+320 LNLPSN

-338 SNLETITV
+338 SNLKTITV
-346 STHNK
+346 STLNK

-362 KNKTVLERCPPGH
+362 KDKTKLVRCPPGH
-375 NTTMFNHYSFP
+375 NTTIFNHSSFP

-392 GFSAFATCKKIQK
+392 GFEAFATCKKIQM
-405 IYIPYG
+405 IHIPYG
-411 VKSIG
+411 VKSIRM
-416 ICFQECTGL
+416 CFQECTGL
-425 TTLQIPSSVTGFGYG
+425 TTLQIPSSVTDFGYG
-440 TFGNI
+440 TFGFI
-445 PNLTYLYCNFSTPP
+445 PNLTYLYCNLSTPP
-459 SGMPVGP
+459 SGMPYGP
-466 YSSAPRHTLYVP
+466 YSSAPRLTLYVP

-485 KKATYWSTW
+485 KNARYWSTW
-494 KNIKGGAYD
+494 KYIKGGAFDVTTND
-503 ATTIDAVETLR
+503 AMQTLR

-529 YDGRAMLVYAPDPT
+529 YAGRAMLVYAPDPT
-543 TVYSQTYAVPDYVRL
+543 VYSPTYAVPDHVTL

-594 SNAFQGKTKLTRL
+594 SNAFQGKTMLTGL
-607 KLNSNLTYIGVNAFY
+607 KLNSKLTYIGVNAFY
-622 DCRISNDLVLPYGF
+622 DCRIANDLALPYGF
-636 KKLSPG
+636 KKLSSG

-651 FVIPGSLISLANTCL
+651 FLIPGSLISMGHTCL
-666 ARNNN
+666 ARNNY
-671 LEELIIN
+671 LEELVIN
-678 DPYWARF
+678 DPYWARS

-728 YNNANPN
+728 YNNADPYG
-735 RTMFHMTVTSSTPL
+735 TIYHMTVTSGTPL
-749 TVDGMTYAGK
+749 TVDGVTYAGK

-772 SDTTFVCS
+772 SPTAFDCTNS
-780 NYEIDRTNDGS
+780 EIDMTNGGS
-791 KKYLMTEFGDSAFIW
+791 KKYLMTEFGDSALIW

-811 NVRVERMKHLERIG
+811 NVRVERMEHLERIG
-825 NSAFRGTKI
+825 NSAFRGTNI
-834 TRFTVPASCSHIG
+834 TQFTVPASCSHIG
-847 NMAFSACSKLSELML
+847 NMAFSACYKLSELML
-862 RRNQNRTYGR
+862 MRNQDRTYGKR
-872 LFYQLNATNFNCYIN
+872 FYQFNATNFNCYIN

-896 DVKNWPTSPGRPAFI
+896 VVRDWPTSPGGPSYI

-926 STFSVHHPV
+926 STFAVYHPV
-935 DWNASG
+935 DWEASG

-947 TDYDKNKNIAS
+947 DGYDKNKKIAS
-958 TMKIGRT
+958 TMKMGRT
-965 SIANGGVLIDG
+965 STANGVLIEG

-985 KRPSTV
+985 KRPITEPTNPGNYLQGTV
-991 PTSPKNLLLGA
+991 TSE
-1002 SGVLNLDY
+1002 NLDQY
-1010 FQVAYVFDKKDKY
+1010 KVAYVFDKKDKY

-1038 FLQLTNTQAG
+1038 FLRLTSTQAG
-1048 NTTKVYIDRWSNAT
+1048 NTTKVYIDRWYKAS

-1067 DGEVNV
+1067 DGEINV

-1088 YSDAVCD
+1088 YSDASCD

-1112 MILK
+1112 LILK

>member
-1 MKKQLLFLFFA
+1 MKRFLLSTVIA
-12 LLALCASAAVGDT
+12 LMALCASAAIGDT

-80 EIGAYAFYAQKNL
+80 EIGSYAFYAQKNL

-98 RWGILRIKNN
+98 RWGIRRIKNN

-137 SLKYVFYANTYFIDS
+137 SLKYVFCANTYIKDS
-152 HYASNCMPNNS
+152 NYASNCMPNNS
-163 GMILLVS
+163 GMVLLVS
-170 KAAKNTV
+170 KAAQNTV
-177 ERAKGIAAFKN
+177 ERAKGVAAFKN

-208 YVVSTLPDDKP
+208 YVVTVFPDDQP
-219 NKNRHGVFQ
+219 NKNRHGVFK

-261 ACESNSNLKSVD
+261 ACESNSNLKTVD
-273 LSSLSHLKKIDEYA
+273 LSRLSYLKNINEYA
-287 FKDCSALT
+287 FKGCSALT
-295 RIILNSSTPLSIRK
+295 TIKLNSSTSLSIYS

-326 VSVFYAS
+326 VYDIYGS

-338 SNLETITV
+338 SNLKTITV
-346 STHNK
+346 STLNK
-351 HLCDVNGIVYS
+351 YLCDVNGIVYS
-362 KNKTVLERCPPGH
+362 KDKTKLVRCPPGH
-375 NTTMFNHYSFP
+375 NTTIFNHSSFP

-392 GFSAFATCKKIQK
+392 GFEAFATCKKIQM
-405 IYIPYG
+405 IHIPYG
-411 VKSIG
+411 VKSIRM
-416 ICFQECTGL
+416 CFQECTGL
-425 TTLQIPSSVTGFGYG
+425 TTLQIPSSVTDFGYG
-440 TFGNI
+440 TFGFI
-445 PNLTYLYCNFSTPP
+445 PNLTYLYCNLSTPP
-459 SGMPVGP
+459 SGMPYGP
-466 YSSAPRHTLYVP
+466 YSSAPRLTLYVP

-485 KKATYWSTW
+485 KNARYWSTW
-494 KNIKGGAYD
+494 KYIKGGAFDVTTND
-503 ATTIDAVETLR
+503 AMQTLR

-529 YDGRAMLVYAPDPT
+529 YAGRAMLVYAPDPT
-543 TVYSQTYAVPDYVRL
+543 VYSQTYAVPDHVTL
-558 PNGKKY
+558 ANGKKY

-579 ASATLT
+579 ASATLR

-594 SNAFQGKTKLTRL
+594 SNAFQGKTMLTGL
-607 KLNSNLTYIGVNAFY
+607 KLNSKLTYIGVNAFY
-622 DCRISNDLVLPYGF
+622 DCRIANDLALPYGF
-636 KKLSPG
+636 KKLSSG

-651 FVIPGSLISLANTCL
+651 FLIPGSLISMGHTCL
-666 ARNNN
+666 ARNNY
-671 LEELIIN
+671 LEELVIN
-678 DPYWARF
+678 DPYWARS
-685 TSWDLTK
+685 TGWDLTK

-728 YNNANPN
+728 YNNADPN
-735 RTMFHMTVTSSTPL
+735 KTIYHMTVTSGTPL
-749 TVDGMTYAGK
+749 TVDGVTYAGK

-772 SDTTFVCS
+772 SPTAFDCTNS
-780 NYEIDRTNDGS
+780 EIDMTNGGS
-791 KKYLMTEFGDSAFIW
+791 KKYLMTEFGDSALIW

-811 NVRVERMKHLERIG
+811 NVRVERMDHLERIG

-834 TRFTVPASCSHIG
+834 TQFTVPASCSHIG

-862 RRNQNRTYGR
+862 MRNQNRTYGR

-896 DVKNWPTSPGRPAFI
+896 DVSKWPTSPYRPDCK
-911 DQLTGWVQINDGSTV
+911 DQLNGWVQINDGSTV
-926 STFSVHHPV
+926 STFVVYHPV
-935 DWNASG
+935 DWEASG

-947 TDYDKNKNIAS
+947 DGYDKNKKIAS
-958 TMKIGRT
+958 TMKMGRT
-965 SIANGGVLIDG
+965 STANGVLIEG

-985 KRPSTV
+985 KRPITEPTNPGNYLQGTV
-991 PTSPKNLLLGA
+991 A
-1002 SGVLNLDY
+1002 SENLDQY
-1010 FQVAYVFDKKDKY
+1010 KVAYVFDKKDKY
-1023 FWKPSSGYRAEAGSA
+1023 FWKPSSGYRSEAGSA
-1038 FLQLTNTQAG
+1038 FLRLTSTQAG
-1048 NTTKVYIDRWSNAT
+1048 NTTKVYIDRWYKAS

-1067 DGEVNV
+1067 DGEINV

-1088 YSDAVCD
+1088 YSDASCD

-1112 MILK
+1112 LILK

>member
-1 MKKQLLFLFFA
+1 MKRFLLSTVIA
-12 LLALCASAAVGDT
+12 LMALCASAAIGDT

-80 EIGAYAFYAQKNL
+80 EIGSYAFYAQKNL

-98 RWGILRIKNN
+98 RWGITRIKNN

-137 SLKYVFYANTYFIDS
+137 SLKYVFCANDYIKDS
-152 HYASNCMPNNS
+152 NYASNCMPNNS
-163 GMILLVS
+163 GMVLLVS
-170 KAAKNTV
+170 NTAKNTV

-194 NHEAFDFAFTDGGY
+194 NYEAFDFAFTDGGY
-208 YVVSTLPDDKP
+208 YVASNLPDEKP
-219 NKNRHGVFQ
+219 NKNRHGVFK

-255 AEVTYN
+255 AEITYN
-261 ACESNSNLKSVD
+261 ACESYSNLKTVD
-273 LSSLSHLKKIDEYA
+273 LSRLSYLRAIKGYA
-287 FKDCSALT
+287 FKGCSALT
-295 RIILNSSTPLSIRK
+295 TIKLNSSTSLSIYS

-326 VSVFYAS
+326 VYDIWGS

-338 SNLETITV
+338 SNLKTITV
-346 STHNK
+346 STLNK

-362 KNKTVLERCPPGH
+362 KDKTELVRCPPGH
-375 NTTMFNHYSFP
+375 NTTIFNHSSFP

-392 GFSAFATCKKIQK
+392 GFEAFATCKKVQK
-405 IYIPYG
+405 VHIPYG
-411 VKSIG
+411 VKSIRM
-416 ICFQECTGL
+416 CFQECTGL
-425 TTLQIPSSVTGFGYG
+425 TTLQIPSSATDFGYG
-440 TFGNI
+440 TFGFI
-445 PNLTYLYCNFSTPP
+445 PNLTYLYCNLSTPP
-459 SGMPVGP
+459 SGMPYGP
-466 YSSAPRHTLYVP
+466 YGSAPRLTLYVP

-485 KKATYWSTW
+485 KNARYWSTW
-494 KNIKGGAYD
+494 KYIKGGAFDVTTND
-503 ATTIDAVETLR
+503 AMQTLR

-529 YDGRAMLVYAPDPT
+529 YAGRAMLVYAPDPT
-543 TVYSQTYAVPDYVRL
+543 VYSPTYAVPDHVTL
-558 PNGKKY
+558 ANGKKY

-579 ASATLT
+579 TSATLT

-594 SNAFQGKTKLTRL
+594 SNAFQGKTMLTGL

-622 DCRISNDLVLPYGF
+622 DCRIANDLALPYGF
-636 KKLSPG
+636 KKLSSG

-651 FVIPGSLISLANTCL
+651 FLIPGSLISMGHTCL
-666 ARNNN
+666 ARNNY
-671 LEELIIN
+671 LEELVIN
-678 DPYWARF
+678 DPYWARS

-728 YNNANPN
+728 YNNADPN
-735 RTMFHMTVTSSTPL
+735 KTIYHMTVTSGTPL
-749 TVDGMTYAGK
+749 TVDGVTYAGK

-772 SDTTFVCS
+772 SPTAFDCTNS
-780 NYEIDRTNDGS
+780 EIDMTNGAF
-791 KKYLMTEFGDSAFIW
+791 KKYLMTEFGDSALIW

-811 NVRVERMKHLERIG
+811 NVRVERMDHLERIG
-825 NSAFRGTKI
+825 NRAFCGTKI
-834 TRFTVPASCSHIG
+834 TQFTVPASCSHIG

-862 RRNQNRTYGR
+862 MRNQNRTYGR

-896 DVKNWPTSPGRPAFI
+896 DVSKWPTSPYRPECK
-911 DQLTGWVQINDGSTV
+911 DQLNGWVQINDGSTV
-926 STFSVHHPV
+926 STFVVYHPV
-935 DWNASG
+935 DWEASG

-947 TDYDKNKNIAS
+947 DGYDKNKKIAS
-958 TMKIGRT
+958 TMKMGRT
-965 SIANGGVLIDG
+965 STANGVLIEG

-985 KRPSTV
+985 KRPITEPTNPGNYLQGTV
-991 PTSPKNLLLGA
+991 TSE
-1002 SGVLNLDY
+1002 NLDQY
-1010 FQVAYVFDKKDKY
+1010 KVAYVFDKKDKY
-1023 FWKPSSGYRAEAGSA
+1023 FWKPSSGYRSEAGSA
-1038 FLQLTNTQAG
+1038 FLRLTSTQAG
-1048 NTTKVYIDRWSNAT
+1048 NTTKVYIDRWYKAT

-1067 DGEVNV
+1067 DGEINV

-1088 YSDAVCD
+1088 YSDASCD

>member
-1 MKKQLLFLFFA
+1 MKRFLLSTVIA
-12 LLALCASAAVGDT
+12 LMALCASAAIGDT
-25 FSVGKLNYQVTS
+25 FSVGKLNYLVTS

-58 ISSLNLQIQSTVL
+58 ISSLNLQIRSTVL

-80 EIGAYAFYAQKNL
+80 EIGTYAFYAQKNL

-98 RWGILRIKNN
+98 RWGITRIKNN

-137 SLKYVFYANTYFIDS
+137 SLKYVFCANDYIKDS
-152 HYASNCMPNNS
+152 NYASNCMPNNS
-163 GMILLVS
+163 GMLLLVS
-170 KAAKNTV
+170 NTAKNTV

-208 YVVSTLPDDKP
+208 YVASNLPDEKP
-219 NKNRHGVFQ
+219 NKNRHGVFK

-255 AEVTYN
+255 AEITYN
-261 ACESNSNLKSVD
+261 ACESYSNLKTVD
-273 LSSLSHLKKIDEYA
+273 LSRLSYLRAIKDYA
-287 FKDCSALT
+287 FKGCSALT
-295 RIILNSSTPLSIRK
+295 TIKLNSSTSLGIRT

-326 VSVFYAS
+326 VYDIGAS

-338 SNLETITV
+338 SNLKTITV
-346 STHNK
+346 STLNK
-351 HLCDVNGIVYS
+351 YLCDVNGIVYS
-362 KNKTVLERCPPGH
+362 KDKTKLVRCPPGH
-375 NTTMFNHYSFP
+375 NTTIFNHSSFP

-392 GFSAFATCKKIQK
+392 GFEAFATCKKIQM
-405 IYIPYG
+405 IHIPYG
-411 VKSIG
+411 VKSIRM
-416 ICFQECTGL
+416 CFQECTGL
-425 TTLQIPSSVTGFGYG
+425 TTLQIPSSVTDFGYG
-440 TFGNI
+440 TFGFI
-445 PNLTYLYCNFSTPP
+445 PNLTYLYCNLSTPP
-459 SGMPVGP
+459 SGMPYGP
-466 YSSAPRHTLYVP
+466 YSSAPRLTLYVP

-485 KKATYWSTW
+485 KNARYWSTW
-494 KNIKGGAYD
+494 KYIKGGAFDVTTND
-503 ATTIDAVETLR
+503 AMQTLR

-529 YDGRAMLVYAPDPT
+529 YAGRAMLVYAPDPT
-543 TVYSQTYAVPDYVRL
+543 VYSQTYAVPDHVTL
-558 PNGKKY
+558 ANGKKY

-579 ASATLT
+579 ASATLR

-594 SNAFQGKTKLTRL
+594 SNAFQGKTMLTGL
-607 KLNSNLTYIGVNAFY
+607 KLNSKLTYIGVNAFY
-622 DCRISNDLVLPYGF
+622 DCRIANDLALPYGF
-636 KKLSPG
+636 KKLSSG

-651 FVIPGSLISLANTCL
+651 FLIPGSLISMGHTCL
-666 ARNNN
+666 ARNNY
-671 LEELIIN
+671 LEELVIN
-678 DPYWARF
+678 DPYWAKS

-728 YNNANPN
+728 YNNADPN
-735 RTMFHMTVTSSTPL
+735 KTIYHMTVTSGTPL
-749 TVDGMTYAGK
+749 TVDGVTYAGK

-772 SDTTFVCS
+772 SPTAFDCTNS
-780 NYEIDRTNDGS
+780 EIDMTNGGS
-791 KKYLMTEFGDSAFIW
+791 KKYLMTEFGDSALIW

-811 NVRVERMKHLERIG
+811 NVRVERMDHLERIG
-825 NSAFRGTKI
+825 NSAFRGTNI
-834 TRFTVPASCSHIG
+834 TQFTVPASCFHIG

-862 RRNQNRTYGR
+862 MRNQNRTYGR

-896 DVKNWPTSPGRPAFI
+896 DVSKWPTSPYRPDCK
-911 DQLTGWVQINDGSTV
+911 DQLNGWVQINDGSTV
-926 STFSVHHPV
+926 STFVVYHPV
-935 DWNASG
+935 DWEASG

-947 TDYDKNKNIAS
+947 DGYDKNKKIAS
-958 TMKIGRT
+958 TMKMGRT
-965 SIANGGVLIDG
+965 STANGVLIEG

-985 KRPSTV
+985 KRPITEPTNPGNYLQGTV
-991 PTSPKNLLLGA
+991 TSE
-1002 SGVLNLDY
+1002 NLDQY
-1010 FQVAYVFDKKDKY
+1010 KVAYVFDKKDKY
-1023 FWKPSSGYRAEAGSA
+1023 FWKPSSGYRTEAGSA
-1038 FLQLTNTQAG
+1038 FLRLTSTQAG
-1048 NTTKVYIDRWSNAT
+1048 NTTKVYIDRWYKAT

-1112 MILK
+1112 LILK

>member
-12 LLALCASAAVGDT
+12 LLALCASAAIGDT

-46 VTVTG
+46 VVVTG

-98 RWGILRIKNN
+98 RWGITKIRNN

-122 SSVDYIESLAFNNCS
+122 SSVDYIESSAFNNCS
-137 SLKYVFYANTYFIDS
+137 SLKYVFCANDYIKDS
-152 HYASNCMPNNS
+152 NYASNCMPNNS
-163 GMILLVS
+163 GMVLLVS
-170 KAAKNTV
+170 NTAKNTV
-177 ERAKGIAAFKN
+177 ERAKGIAAFKK

-194 NHEAFDFAFTDGGY
+194 NYEAFDFAFTDGGY
-208 YVVSTLPDDKP
+208 YVASNLPDEKP
-219 NKNRHGVFQ
+219 TKNRHGVFK

-261 ACESNSNLKSVD
+261 ACESNSNLKTVD
-273 LSSLSHLKKIDEYA
+273 LSRLSHLREIGDYA
-287 FKDCSALT
+287 FKGCSALT
-295 RIILNSSTPLSIRK
+295 TIKLNSSTSLGIRT

-326 VSVFYAS
+326 VYDIYGS

-338 SNLETITV
+338 SNLKTITV
-346 STHNK
+346 STLNK

-362 KNKTVLERCPPGH
+362 KDKTELVRCPPGH
-375 NTTMFNHYSFP
+375 NTTIFNHSSFP
-386 STLKEI
+386 STLKKI
-392 GFSAFATCKKIQK
+392 GLRAFATCKKIQR
-405 IYIPYG
+405 IHIPYG
-411 VKSIG
+411 VKTIEM
-416 ICFQECTGL
+416 CFQECTGL
-425 TTLQIPSSVTGFGYG
+425 TTLQIPSSVTDFGYAMWG
-440 TFGNI
+440 DI
-445 PNLTYLYCNFSTPP
+445 PNLTYFYYNFSTPP
-459 SGMPVGP
+459 SGMPYGP
-466 YSSAPRHTLYVP
+466 YSSAPRITLYVP

-494 KNIKGGAYD
+494 KYIKGGAYD
-503 ATTIDAVETLR
+503 VTTNDAMETLR

-543 TVYSQTYAVPDYVRL
+543 VYSQTYAVPDHVTL
-558 PNGKKY
+558 ANGKKY

-594 SNAFQGKTKLTRL
+594 SNAFRGKTMLKGL
-607 KLNSNLTYIGVNAFY
+607 KLNSKLTYIGVNAFY
-622 DCRISNDLVLPYGF
+622 DCRIANDLALPYGF
-636 KKLSPG
+636 KKLSSG

-651 FVIPGSLISLANTCL
+651 FLIPGSLISLANTCL

-671 LEELIIN
+671 LEELVIN
-678 DPYWARF
+678 DPFWANY
-685 TSWDLTK
+685 TTWDLTK

-701 PVGSVE
+701 PVGSEE
-707 AYKNNEKWGKL
+707 AYKKNEKWGKL
-718 KVMAG
+718 NVMEG

-728 YNNANPN
+728 YNNADPYG
-735 RTMFHMTVTSSTPL
+735 TIYHMTVTSGTPL
-749 TVDGMTYAGK
+749 TVDGVTYAGK

-772 SDTTFVCS
+772 RYSTFECD
-780 NYEIDRTNDGS
+780 NYETDRTNGGS
-791 KKYLMTEFGDSAFIW
+791 KKYLMTEFGDKVLKW
-806 CEQLT
+806 CNQVT
-811 NVRVERMKHLERIG
+811 TMRVDRMKHLERIG
-825 NSAFRGTKI
+825 KSAFENSGVTQ
-834 TRFTVPASCSHIG
+834 FTVPESCSSIG
-847 NMAFSACSKLSELML
+847 DEAFFDCRKLSELML
-862 RRNQNRTYGR
+862 MRNQNRTYGYR
-872 LFYQLNATNFNCYIN
+872 FYGRNASDFMCYAY
-887 WKDHYNLYL
+887 WKDHYKVYYEAC
-896 DVKNWPTSPGRPAFI
+896 NWTALSGWPSPR
-911 DQLTGWVQINDGSTV
+911 DLVNGWVQINDGSTV
-926 STFSVHHPV
+926 STFAINHPV

-947 TDYDKNKNIAS
+947 TDYDKNKKIAS
-958 TMKIGRT
+958 TMKVAIT
-965 SIANGGVLIDG
+965 STAYGGVLIDG

-991 PTSPKNLLLGA
+991 PTNPKNLLLGA
-1002 SGVLNLDY
+1002 PGGANLDK
-1010 FQVAYVFDKKDKY
+1010 FQVGYVFDKKDKY

-1038 FLQLTNTQAG
+1038 FLRLTNTQAG
-1048 NTTKVYIDRWSNAT
+1048 NTTKVYIDRWLKAT

-1088 YSDAVCD
+1088 YSDTVCD

-1112 MILK
+1112 LILK

>member
-1 MKKQLLFLFFA
+1 MKKFLLSTVIA
-12 LLALCASAAVGDT
+12 LMALCASAAIGDT

-98 RWGILRIKNN
+98 RWGIRRIKNN

-137 SLKYVFYANTYFIDS
+137 SLKYVFCANDYIKDS
-152 HYASNCMPNNS
+152 NYASNCMPNNS
-163 GMILLVS
+163 GMVLLVS

-194 NHEAFDFAFTDGGY
+194 NYEAFDFAFTDGGY

-261 ACESNSNLKSVD
+261 ACESYSNLKTVD
-273 LSSLSHLKKIDEYA
+273 LSRLSYLKNINEYA
-287 FKDCSALT
+287 FKGCSALT
-295 RIILNSSTPLSIRK
+295 TIKLNSSTSLDIKK
-309 EAFANCTSLTT
+309 EAFANCTSLAT
-320 LNLTSN
+320 LNLPSN

-338 SNLETITV
+338 SNLKTITV
-346 STHNK
+346 STLNK

-362 KNKTVLERCPPGH
+362 KDKTELVRCPPDH
-375 NTTMFNHYSFP
+375 NTTMFNHSSFP

-411 VKSIG
+411 VKTIG

-425 TTLQIPSSVTGFGYG
+425 TTLQIPSSATEFGYAMWG
-440 TFGNI
+440 DI
-445 PNLTYLYCNFSTPP
+445 PNLTYFYYNFSTPP
-459 SGMPVGP
+459 SGMPYGP

-494 KNIKGGAYD
+494 KYIKGGAYD
-503 ATTIDAVETLR
+503 VTTNDAMETLR

-529 YDGRAMLVYAPDPT
+529 YAGRAMLVYAPDPT
-543 TVYSQTYAVPDYVRL
+543 VYSPTYAVPDHVTL
-558 PNGKKY
+558 ANGKKY

-579 ASATLT
+579 TSATLT

-594 SNAFQGKTKLTRL
+594 SNAFQGKTMLTGL
-607 KLNSNLTYIGVNAFY
+607 KLNSKLTYIGVNAFY
-622 DCRISNDLVLPYGF
+622 DCRIANDLALPYGF
-636 KKLSPG
+636 KKLSSG

-651 FVIPGSLISLANTCL
+651 FLIPGSLISMGHTCL
-666 ARNNN
+666 ARNNY
-671 LEELIIN
+671 LEELVIN
-678 DPYWARF
+678 DPFWARS
-685 TSWDLTK
+685 TGWDLTK

-707 AYKNNEKWGKL
+707 AYKNNEKWGTL
-718 KVMAG
+718 NVMAG

-735 RTMFHMTVTSSTPL
+735 RTIYHMTVTSGTPL
-749 TVDGMTYAGK
+749 TVNGVTYAGK

-772 SDTTFVCS
+772 SPTAFDC
-780 NYEIDRTNDGS
+780 TNSETDMTNGGF
-791 KKYLMTEFGDSAFIW
+791 KKYLMTEFGDSALIW

-811 NVRVERMKHLERIG
+811 NVRVDRMEHLERIG
-825 NSAFRGTKI
+825 NRAFCGTKI
-834 TRFTVPASCSHIG
+834 TQFTVPASCSHIG

-862 RRNQNRTYGR
+862 MRNQNRTYGR

-896 DVKNWPTSPGRPAFI
+896 DVSKWPTSPYRPECK
-911 DQLTGWVQINDGSTV
+911 DQLNGWVQINDGSTV
-926 STFSVHHPV
+926 STFVVYHPV
-935 DWNASG
+935 DWEASG

-947 TDYDKNKNIAS
+947 DGYDKNKKIAS
-958 TMKIGRT
+958 TMKMGRT
-965 SIANGGVLIDG
+965 STANGVLIEG

-985 KRPSTV
+985 KRPITEPTNPGNYLQGTV
-991 PTSPKNLLLGA
+991 TSE
-1002 SGVLNLDY
+1002 NLDQY
-1010 FQVAYVFDKKDKY
+1010 KVAYVFDKKDKY
-1023 FWKPSSGYRAEAGSA
+1023 FWKPSSGYRSEAGSA
-1038 FLQLTNTQAG
+1038 FLWLTSTQAG
-1048 NTTKVYIDRWSNAT
+1048 NTTKVYIDRWYKAS

-1067 DGEVNV
+1067 DGEINV

-1088 YSDAVCD
+1088 YSDALCD

>member
-1 MKKQLLFLFFA
+1 MKRFLLSTVIA
-12 LLALCASAAVGDT
+12 LMALCASAAIGDT

-80 EIGAYAFYAQKNL
+80 EIGSYAFYAQKNL

-98 RWGILRIKNN
+98 RWGIRRIKNN

-137 SLKYVFYANTYFIDS
+137 SLKYVFCANDYIKDS
-152 HYASNCMPNNS
+152 NYASNCMPNNS
-163 GMILLVS
+163 GMVLIVS
-170 KAAKNTV
+170 NTAKNTV

-208 YVVSTLPDDKP
+208 YVASNLPDEKP
-219 NKNRHGVFQ
+219 NKNRHGVFK

-261 ACESNSNLKSVD
+261 ACESNSNLKTVD
-273 LSSLSHLKKIDEYA
+273 LSRLSHLREIDDYA
-287 FKDCSALT
+287 FKGCSALT
-295 RIILNSSTPLSIRK
+295 TIKLNSSTSLGIRT

-326 VSVFYAS
+326 VYAFSAS

-338 SNLETITV
+338 SNLKTITV
-346 STHNK
+346 STLNK

-362 KNKTVLERCPPGH
+362 KDKTELVRCPPGH
-375 NTTMFNHYSFP
+375 NTTIFNHSSFP

-392 GFSAFATCKKIQK
+392 GFEAFATCKKIQMVH
-405 IYIPYG
+405 IPYG
-411 VKSIG
+411 VKSIRM
-416 ICFQECTGL
+416 CFQECTGL
-425 TTLQIPSSVTGFGYG
+425 TTLQIPSSATDFGYG
-440 TFGNI
+440 TFGFI
-445 PNLTYLYCNFSTPP
+445 PNLTYLYCNLSTPP
-459 SGMPVGP
+459 SGMPYGP
-466 YSSAPRHTLYVP
+466 YSSAPRITLYVP

-494 KNIKGGAYD
+494 KYIKGGAFDVTTND
-503 ATTIDAVETLR
+503 AMQTLR

-529 YDGRAMLVYAPDPT
+529 YAGRAMLVYAPDPT
-543 TVYSQTYAVPDYVRL
+543 VYSQTYAVPDHVTL
-558 PNGKKY
+558 ANGKKY

-594 SNAFQGKTKLTRL
+594 SNAFKGKTMLTGL

-622 DCRISNDLVLPYGF
+622 DCRIANDLALPYGF
-636 KKLSPG
+636 KKLSSG

-651 FVIPGSLISLANTCL
+651 FLIPGSLISLGHTCL
-666 ARNNN
+666 ARNNY
-671 LEELIIN
+671 LEELVIN
-678 DPYWARF
+678 DPYWARS

-728 YNNANPN
+728 YNSANPN
-735 RTMFHMTVTSSTPL
+735 RTIYHMTVTSGTPL
-749 TVDGMTYAGK
+749 TVDGVTYAGK

-772 SDTTFVCS
+772 SPTTFDC
-780 NYEIDRTNDGS
+780 TNSEMDMTNGGS
-791 KKYLMTEFGDSAFIW
+791 KKYLMTEFGDSALIW

-811 NVRVERMKHLERIG
+811 NVRVDRMEHLERIG

-834 TRFTVPASCSHIG
+834 TQFTVPASCSHIG

-862 RRNQNRTYGR
+862 MRNQNRTYGNR
-872 LFYQLNATNFNCYIN
+872 FYQLNATNFNCYIN

-896 DVKNWPTSPGRPAFI
+896 DVSKWPTSPYRPECK
-911 DQLTGWVQINDGSTV
+911 DQLNGWVQINDGSTV
-926 STFSVHHPV
+926 KHHE
-935 DWNASG
+935 
-941 LNAYIV
+941 
-947 TDYDKNKNIAS
+947 
-958 TMKIGRT
+958 
-965 SIANGGVLIDG
+965 NG
-976 YKQNVIYKL
+976 
-985 KRPSTV
+985 
-991 PTSPKNLLLGA
+991 
-1002 SGVLNLDY
+1002 
-1010 FQVAYVFDKKDKY
+1010 
-1023 FWKPSSGYRAEAGSA
+1023 
-1038 FLQLTNTQAG
+1038 
-1048 NTTKVYIDRWSNAT
+1048 
-1062 GDING
+1062 
-1067 DGEVNV
+1067 
-1073 SDVTAL
+1073 
-1079 INKILGSST
+1079 
-1088 YSDAVCD
+1088 
-1095 INGDG
+1095 
-1100 EINVS
+1100 
-1105 DVTALIN
+1105 
-1112 MILK
+1112 

>member
-1 MKKQLLFLFFA
+1 MKKFLLSTVIA
-12 LLALCASAAVGDT
+12 LMALCASAAIGDT

-46 VTVTG
+46 VVVTG

-98 RWGILRIKNN
+98 RWGILKIKNN
-108 AFQSCTNLTQARLA
+108 AFQSCTNLRELRLA
-122 SSVDYIESLAFNNCS
+122 SSVEYIENLAFNKCS
-137 SLKYVFYANTYFIDS
+137 SLKFVYYANVKFSKSKI
-152 HYASNCMPNNS
+152 ASNCMPENS
-163 GMILLVS
+163 NMVLITS
-170 KAAKNTV
+170 KADLYSAWYAK
-177 ERAKGIAAFKN
+177 EIYAFKR
-188 FATIYR
+188 FSTIYS
-194 NHEAFDFAFTDGGY
+194 NHEAYDFAFTDGGR
-208 YVVSTLPDDKP
+208 YVVSAHTTERP
-219 NKNRHGVFQ
+219 NKKRNGKFL
-228 LVGLNS
+228 LVGVS
-234 SNTEYAPTA
+234 STKTEYAPTA

-255 AEVTYN
+255 AEITYK
-261 ACESNSNLKSVD
+261 ACESNSTLKTVD
-273 LSSLSHLKKIDEYA
+273 LSRLSHLKDINKSA
-287 FKDCSALT
+287 FKYCTALST
-295 RIILNSSTPLSIRK
+295 VKLNSSSTPLAIRD
-309 EAFANCTSLTT
+309 EAFAYCTSLTT
-320 LNLTSN
+320 FN
-326 VSVFYAS
+326 VTNNVDDLAPT
-333 AVNGC
+333 AVAGC
-338 SNLETITV
+338 SNLTTITV
-346 STHNK
+346 GSLNTRF
-351 HLCDVNGIVYS
+351 CDVNGMLYS
-362 KNKTVLERCPPGH
+362 KDKTALKRCPPGYR
-375 NTTMFNHYSFP
+375 TTIFNHSAFP
-386 STLKEI
+386 STLKRVDVY
-392 GFSAFATCKKIQK
+392 AFQTCEKVEK
-405 IYIPYG
+405 IYFPYG
-411 VKSIG
+411 VKDIFNP
-416 ICFQECTGL
+416 FQGCKSL
-425 TTLQIPSSVTGFGYG
+425 TTLQFPSTVTNFNYIPWGDLSK
-440 TFGNI
+440 
-445 PNLTYLYCNFSTPP
+445 LTTVYLNNQTPP
-459 SGMPVGP
+459 WGMHVGSN
-466 YSSAPRHTLYVP
+466 SSAPRHTLYVP

-494 KNIKGGAYD
+494 KYIKGGAYD
-503 ATTIDAVETLR
+503 VTTNDAMETLR
-514 YTIHSNKAETINGNS
+514 YTIHSNKAETINSNS
-529 YDGRAMLVYAPDPT
+529 YAGRAMLVYAPDPT
-543 TVYSQTYAVPDYVRL
+543 VYSPTYAVPDHL
-558 PNGKKY
+558 TLANGKKY

-579 ASATLT
+579 TSATLK

-594 SNAFQGKTKLTRL
+594 SNAFQGKTMLTGL

-622 DCRISNDLVLPYGF
+622 DCRIANDLALPYGF
-636 KKLSPG
+636 KKLSSG

-651 FVIPGSLISLANTCL
+651 FLIPGSLISMGHTCL
-666 ARNNN
+666 ARNNY
-671 LEELIIN
+671 LEELVIN
-678 DPYWARF
+678 DPFWARS

-735 RTMFHMTVTSSTPL
+735 GTIYHMTVTSGTPL
-749 TVDGMTYAGK
+749 TVNGVTYAGK

-772 SDTTFVCS
+772 SPTAFDCTNS
-780 NYEIDRTNDGS
+780 EIDMTNGGS
-791 KKYLMTEFGDSAFIW
+791 KKYLMTEFGDSALIW

-811 NVRVERMKHLERIG
+811 NVRVDRMEHLERIG
-825 NSAFRGTKI
+825 NRAFCGTKI
-834 TRFTVPASCSHIG
+834 TQFTVPASCSHIG

-862 RRNQNRTYGR
+862 MRNQNRTYGR

-896 DVKNWPTSPGRPAFI
+896 DVSKWPTSPYRPECK
-911 DQLTGWVQINDGSTV
+911 DQLNGWVQINDGSTV
-926 STFSVHHPV
+926 STFVVYHPV
-935 DWNASG
+935 DWEASG

-947 TDYDKNKNIAS
+947 DGYDKNKKIAS
-958 TMKIGRT
+958 TMKMGRT
-965 SIANGGVLIDG
+965 STANGVLIEG

-985 KRPSTV
+985 KRPITEPTNPGNYLQGTV
-991 PTSPKNLLLGA
+991 TSE
-1002 SGVLNLDY
+1002 NLDQY
-1010 FQVAYVFDKKDKY
+1010 KVAYVFDKKDKY
-1023 FWKPSSGYRAEAGSA
+1023 FWKPSSGYRSEAGSA
-1038 FLQLTNTQAG
+1038 FLWLTSTQAG
-1048 NTTKVYIDRWSNAT
+1048 NTTKVYIDRWYKAS

>member
-1 MKKQLLFLFFA
+1 MKKFLLSTVIA
-12 LLALCASAAVGDT
+12 LMALCASAAIGDT
-25 FSVGKLNYQVTS
+25 FSVGKLNYLVTS

-98 RWGILRIKNN
+98 RWGITRIKNN

-137 SLKYVFYANTYFIDS
+137 SLKYVFCANDYIKDS
-152 HYASNCMPNNS
+152 NYASNCMPNNS
-163 GMILLVS
+163 GMVLLVS
-170 KAAKNTV
+170 NTAQNTV

-208 YVVSTLPDDKP
+208 YVASNLPDEKP
-219 NKNRHGVFQ
+219 NKNRHGVFK

-255 AEVTYN
+255 AEITYN
-261 ACESNSNLKSVD
+261 ACESYPNLKTVD
-273 LSSLSHLKKIDEYA
+273 LSRLSYLRAIKDYA
-287 FKDCSALT
+287 FKGCSALT
-295 RIILNSSTPLSIRK
+295 TIKLNSSTSLSIYS

-326 VSVFYAS
+326 VYDFGAS

-338 SNLETITV
+338 SNLKTITV
-346 STHNK
+346 STLNK

-362 KNKTVLERCPPGH
+362 KDKTELVRCPPGH
-375 NTTMFNHYSFP
+375 NTTIFNHSSFP

-392 GFSAFATCKKIQK
+392 GFKAFATCKKIQMVH
-405 IYIPYG
+405 IPYG
-411 VKSIG
+411 VKSIRM
-416 ICFQECTGL
+416 CFQECTGL
-425 TTLQIPSSVTGFGYG
+425 TTLQIPSSVTDFGYG
-440 TFGNI
+440 TFGFI
-445 PNLTYLYCNFSTPP
+445 PNLTYLYCNLSTPP
-459 SGMPVGP
+459 SGMPYGP
-466 YSSAPRHTLYVP
+466 YSSAPRLTLYVP

-485 KKATYWSTW
+485 KNARYWSTW
-494 KNIKGGAYD
+494 KYIKGGAFDVTTND
-503 ATTIDAVETLR
+503 AMQTLR

-529 YDGRAMLVYAPDPT
+529 YAGRAMLVYAPAP
-543 TVYSQTYAVPDYVRL
+543 TVYSQTYAVPDHVTL
-558 PNGKKY
+558 ANGKKY

-594 SNAFQGKTKLTRL
+594 SNAFKGKTMLTGL
-607 KLNSNLTYIGVNAFY
+607 KLNSKLTYIGVNAFY
-622 DCRISNDLVLPYGF
+622 DCRIANDLALPYGF
-636 KKLSPG
+636 KILSSG

-651 FVIPGSLISLANTCL
+651 FLIPGSLISLANTCL
-666 ARNNN
+666 ARNNY
-671 LEELIIN
+671 LEELVIN
-678 DPYWARF
+678 DRCWANY
-685 TSWDLTK
+685 TTWDLTK

-701 PVGSVE
+701 PVGSEE
-707 AYKNNEKWGKL
+707 AYKKNEKWGKL
-718 KVMAG
+718 NVMEG

-728 YNNANPN
+728 FNNADPYG
-735 RTMFHMTVTSSTPL
+735 TIYHMTVTSGTPL
-749 TVDGMTYAGK
+749 TVDGVTYAGK
-759 AKYVYHPANMTLE
+759 AKYVYHPANMTLGRY
-772 SDTTFVCS
+772 STFECD
-780 NYEIDRTNDGS
+780 NYETDRTNGGS
-791 KKYLMTEFGDSAFIW
+791 KKYLMTEFGDKVLKW
-806 CEQLT
+806 CDQVT
-811 NVRVERMKHLERIG
+811 TMRVDRMKHLERIG
-825 NSAFRGTKI
+825 KSAFENSGVTQ
-834 TRFTVPASCSHIG
+834 FTVPESCSSIG
-847 NMAFSACSKLSELML
+847 DEAFFDCRKLSELML
-862 RRNQNRTYGR
+862 MRNQNRTYGFR
-872 LFYQLNATNFNCYIN
+872 FYGRNASDFMCYAY
-887 WKDHYNLYL
+887 WKDHYKVYSEAC
-896 DVKNWPTSPGRPAFI
+896 NWRALSGWPSPR
-911 DQLTGWVQINDGSTV
+911 DLVNGWVQINDGSTV
-926 STFSVHHPV
+926 STFSVCHPV

-947 TDYDKNKNIAS
+947 TDYDKNKKIAS
-958 TMKIGRT
+958 TMKVAIT
-965 SIANGGVLIDG
+965 STAYGGVLIDG

-991 PTSPKNLLLGA
+991 PTNPNNLLLGA
-1002 SGVLNLDY
+1002 PNGADLNK
-1010 FQVAYVFDKKDKY
+1010 FQVGYVFDKKDKY

-1038 FLQLTNTQAG
+1038 FLRLTSTQAG
-1048 NTTKVYIDRWSNAT
+1048 NTTKVYIDRWYKAS
-1062 GDING
+1062 G
-1067 DGEVNV
+1067 
-1073 SDVTAL
+1073 
-1079 INKILGSST
+1079 
-1088 YSDAVCD
+1088 D